1 MGKRKFNE
9 EGSINYY
16 DISKQII
23 DYWNSNK
30 IFEKSINTRP
40 KNKIFPF
47 YEGPPSANGMP
58 GIHHV
63 MARTIKDIFC
73 RYKTLK
79 GYRVYRKGGWDTH
92 GLPVELQVEKKLGIT
107 KDDIGSK
114 ISVEKYNEECKIAVM
129 QYKEAW
135 EELTESIGYW
145 LDIDDAYITFKNNYI
160 ESIWWSLKELYNKGL
175 LYKGYTIQPFSPAAG
190 TGLSSHELNMP
201 GAYKDIKDTSLTAQ
215 FKIENNSKSFDV
227 IGKNSC
233 YFLAWTTTPWTLPAN
248 NGLAV
253 GIKIDYVLLETFNK
267 YTEKKINVI
276 LAEKCIEKFFDI
288 NNQKT
293 EGDIVFNKQK
303 IEYKILKSIK
313 GNRLVGLDY
322 EQLMPYVNAEKPAF
336 TVVNGDFVTTEEGTG
351 IVHISLTFGS
361 DDFFVSRKNN
371 LPGIF
376 VKNDKNEDVPIVDK
390 SGKFVDQITDFAGM
404 QVKSFS
410 DIEGL
415 TTDEQISI
423 KLKKENKAFDVKK
436 YEHSYP
442 HCWRTDK
449 PILYYPL
456 ESWFINSTKL
466 KEDLIN
472 KNKEINWQPES
483 TGSGRF
489 GNWLENLVDW
499 NLSRSR
505 FWGTPLPI
513 WRTKDGKDEIC
524 IGSINE
530 LKSEIKKSVELGLM
544 KSNISEN
551 LDLHRPFV
559 DDIVLA
565 SKKGYPMYR
574 EKDIIDVWYD
584 SGSMPFAQYHYPFE
598 NQETFEKMFPAKFIA
613 EGVDQ
618 TRGWF
623 FTLHAISI
631 MLFGKVSYENVISN
645 GLVLD
650 KDGNKMSKR
659 LGNAIDPFEVIKK
672 YGPDATRLYMVI
684 NSNPWDNLKFD
695 IDGISEI
702 VRKFFGTLNN
712 TYNFFALYANIDGFT
727 GDEKI
732 VPYDK
737 RSFEDKWIISKLN
750 SLISF
755 VELKLDDYDPTKAS
769 RAINKFLND
778 DLSNWYI
785 RLNRKRFWKGDL
797 SEDKLMAYQTLFECL
812 YKISIIS
819 SPFTP
824 FYSEKLF
831 QNLNEF
837 SVSES
842 ESVHLLDFPIVDNKT
857 ISESLERKMLY
868 AQSISSLVH
877 SIRKKEKIRVRQPLS
892 KISIPIKSSVIE
904 KDINDVQ
911 GIILS
916 EVNVKEIEYVYD
928 NSKVFIKKIKPNYKE
943 LGSVHGKNMKLVAT
957 RISKM
962 SQDEINHLENKN
974 SINIELDNNE
984 TIELSIN
991 QVEILFGEIEGKQV
1005 ASNDMFTI
1013 ALDISIDDNLLA
1025 EGVSREFINK
1035 IQNERKENKLEVTD
1049 KIEIYIDNS
1058 SKEIISFLLKHK
1070 GFICNETQALELY
1083 IDNNI
1088 DDSKL
1093 MDIDIAS
1100 LKVESTVINYKI
1112 KKVI

>member
-1 MGKRKFNE
+1 MGKGKFNE
-9 EGSINYY
+9 QSSIDYY
-16 DISKQII
+16 KVSKEIIS
-23 DYWNSNK
+23 YWNSNN
-30 IFEKSINTRP
+30 IFEKSISSRSED
-40 KNKIFPF
+40 KIFPF

-92 GLPVELQVEKKLGIT
+92 GLPVELQVEKNLGIT
-107 KDDIGSK
+107 KDDIGNK
-114 ISVEKYNEECKIAVM
+114 ISVKKYNEECKVAVM
-129 QYKEAW
+129 QFKEAW

-145 LDIDDAYITFKNNYI
+145 LDTDDAYITFKNNYI
-160 ESIWWSLKELYNKGL
+160 ESIWWSLKELYKKGL
-175 LYKGYTIQPFSPAAG
+175 LYKGYTIQPYSPAAG

-201 GAYKDIKDTSLTAQ
+201 GAYKNIKDTSLTAQ
-215 FKIENNSKSFDV
+215 FKIQKNKKSQEI
-227 IGKNSC
+227 IGDSDC

-253 GIKIDYVLLETFNK
+253 GEKIKYNLIETFNK
-267 YTEKKINVI
+267 YTESKINVI
-276 LAEKCIEKFFDI
+276 IAEKCIEKFFDS
-288 NNQKT
+288 NNLKT
-293 EGDIVFNKQK
+293 TEELIFDKQNLP
-303 IEYKILKSIK
+303 YKILKTFK
-313 GNRLVGLDY
+313 GKDLVGFDY
-322 EQLMPYVNAEKPAF
+322 DQLLPYVKAEKPAF
-336 TVVNGDFVTTEEGTG
+336 TVVSGDFVTTDEGTG

-361 DDFFVSRKNN
+361 DDFYVSKKNN

-390 SGKFVDQITDFAGM
+390 SGKFVKEIIDFAGL
-404 QVKSFS
+404 QVKAFS
-410 DIEGL
+410 DVEGL

-466 KEDLIN
+466 KDDFIN
-472 KNKEINWQPES
+472 KNKDINWQPES
-483 TGSGRF
+483 TGTGRF

-530 LKSEIKKSVELGLM
+530 LKSEIKKSVDLGFM
-544 KSNISEN
+544 KNNISDN
-551 LDLHRPFV
+551 IDLHRPFV
-559 DDIVLA
+559 DEIILA
-565 SKKGYPMYR
+565 SKEGSPMYR
-574 EKDIIDVWYD
+574 ETDIIDVWYD

-598 NQETFEKMFPAKFIA
+598 NKDIFEKMFPAKFIA

-659 LGNAIDPFEVIKK
+659 LGNAVDPFEVIKK
-672 YGPDATRLYMVI
+672 FGPDATRLYMVI

-702 VRKFFGTLNN
+702 LRKFFGTLNN

-727 GDEKI
+727 GNEKLI
-732 VPYDK
+732 PYEK
-737 RSFEDKWIISKLN
+737 RSYEDKWIISKLN
-750 SLISF
+750 SLIKF
-755 VELKLDDYDPTKAS
+755 VEDKLDNYDPTKSS
-769 RAINKFLND
+769 RQINKFIND

-797 SEDKLMAYQTLFECL
+797 TEDKLMAYQTLLECL

-819 SPFTP
+819 SPFIP

-831 QNLNEF
+831 KNLNAF
-837 SVSES
+837 NISNS
-842 ESVHLLDFPIVDNKT
+842 ESVHLLEFPKVDSDR
-857 ISESLERKMLY
+857 ISEVLERKMSY

-892 KISIPIKSSVIE
+892 KISIPMKSLDMENEIKDVE
-904 KDINDVQ
+904 K
-911 GIILS
+911 IILS
-916 EVNVKEIEYVYD
+916 EINVKEIEYVHD
-928 NSKVFIKKIKPNYKE
+928 NSKVFTKKIKPNYKE
-943 LGSVHGKNMKLVAT
+943 LGSIHGKNMKIVAE
-957 RISKM
+957 RISSM
-962 SQDEINHLENKN
+962 TQDEITQLEKDE
-974 SINIELDNNE
+974 SINLELDGG
-984 TIELSIN
+984 LKLDLLLN
-991 QVEILFGEIEGKQV
+991 QVEILFGQIEGKQV
-1005 ASNDMFTI
+1005 ASNDTFTI
-1013 ALDISIDDNLLA
+1013 ALDISIDNDLLA

-1035 IQNERKENKLEVTD
+1035 IQNQRKEIKLEVTD
-1049 KIEIYIDNS
+1049 KIEIYISNH
-1058 SKEIISFLLKHK
+1058 SKEINSFLLKHK
-1070 GFICNETQALELY
+1070 DFICNETQSINL
-1083 IDNNI
+1083 ITTDNI
-1088 DDSKL
+1088 DMPSI

-1100 LKVESTVINYKI
+1100 NEVALTEVKFKI
-1112 KKVI
+1112 KKV

>member
-1 MGKRKFNE
+1 MGKGKFNE
-9 EGSINYY
+9 QSSIDYY
-16 DISKQII
+16 KVSKEIIS
-23 DYWNSNK
+23 YWNSNN
-30 IFEKSINTRP
+30 IFEKSISSRSED
-40 KNKIFPF
+40 KIFPF

-92 GLPVELQVEKKLGIT
+92 GLPVELQVEKNLGIT
-107 KDDIGSK
+107 KDDIGNK
-114 ISVEKYNEECKIAVM
+114 ISVEKYNEECKVAVM
-129 QYKEAW
+129 QFKEAW

-160 ESIWWSLKELYNKGL
+160 ESIWWSLKELYKKGL
-175 LYKGYTIQPFSPAAG
+175 LYKGYTIQPYSPAAG

-201 GAYKDIKDTSLTAQ
+201 GAYKNIKDTSLTAQ
-215 FKIENNSKSFDV
+215 FKIQKNKKSQEI
-227 IGKNSC
+227 IGDSDC

-253 GIKIDYVLLETFNK
+253 GEKIKYNLIETFNK
-267 YTEKKINVI
+267 YTESKINVI
-276 LAEKCIEKFFDI
+276 IAEKCIEKFFDS
-288 NNQKT
+288 NNLKT
-293 EGDIVFNKQK
+293 SEELIFDKQNLP
-303 IEYKILKSIK
+303 YKILKTFK
-313 GNRLVGLDY
+313 GKDLIGFDY
-322 EQLMPYVNAEKPAF
+322 DQLLPYVKAEKPAF
-336 TVVNGDFVTTEEGTG
+336 TVVSGDFVTTDEGTG

-361 DDFFVSRKNN
+361 DDFYVSKKNN

-390 SGKFVDQITDFAGM
+390 SGKFVKEIIDFAGL
-404 QVKSFS
+404 QVKAFS
-410 DIEGL
+410 DVEGL

-466 KEDLIN
+466 KDDFIN
-472 KNKEINWQPES
+472 KNKDINWQPES
-483 TGSGRF
+483 TGTGRF

-530 LKSEIKKSVELGLM
+530 LKSEIKKSVDLGFM
-544 KSNISEN
+544 KNNISDN
-551 LDLHRPFV
+551 IDLHRPFV
-559 DDIVLA
+559 DEIILA
-565 SKKGYPMYR
+565 SKEGSPMYR
-574 EKDIIDVWYD
+574 ETDIIDVWYD

-598 NQETFEKMFPAKFIA
+598 NKDIFEKMFPAKFIA

-672 YGPDATRLYMVI
+672 FGPDATRLYMVI

-702 VRKFFGTLNN
+702 LRKFFGTLNN

-727 GDEKI
+727 GNEKLI
-732 VPYDK
+732 PYEK
-737 RSFEDKWIISKLN
+737 RSYEDKWIISKLN
-750 SLISF
+750 SLIKF
-755 VELKLDDYDPTKAS
+755 VEDKLDNYDPTKSS
-769 RAINKFLND
+769 RQINKFIND

-797 SEDKLMAYQTLFECL
+797 TEDKLMAYQTLLECL

-819 SPFTP
+819 SPFIP

-831 QNLNEF
+831 KNLNAF
-837 SVSES
+837 NISNS
-842 ESVHLLDFPIVDNKT
+842 ESVHLLEFPKVDNER
-857 ISESLERKMLY
+857 ISEVLERKMSY

-892 KISIPIKSSVIE
+892 KISIPMKSLDMENEIKDVE
-904 KDINDVQ
+904 K
-911 GIILS
+911 IILS
-916 EVNVKEIEYVYD
+916 EINVKEIEYVHD
-928 NSKVFIKKIKPNYKE
+928 NSKVFTKKIKPNYKE
-943 LGSVHGKNMKLVAT
+943 LGSIHGKNMKIVAE
-957 RISKM
+957 RISSM
-962 SQDEINHLENKN
+962 TQDEITQLEKDE
-974 SINIELDNNE
+974 SINFELDGG
-984 TIELSIN
+984 LKLDLLLN
-991 QVEILFGEIEGKQV
+991 QVEILFGQIEGKQV
-1005 ASNDMFTI
+1005 ASNDTFTI
-1013 ALDISIDDNLLA
+1013 ALDISIDNDLLA

-1035 IQNERKENKLEVTD
+1035 IQNQRKEIKLEVTD
-1049 KIEIYIDNS
+1049 KIEIYISNH
-1058 SKEIISFLLKHK
+1058 SKEINSFLLKHK
-1070 GFICNETQALELY
+1070 DFICNETQSINLITTE
-1083 IDNNI
+1083 NI
-1088 DDSKL
+1088 DMPSI

-1100 LKVESTVINYKI
+1100 NEVALTEVKFKI
-1112 KKVI
+1112 KKV

>member
-1 MGKRKFNE
+1 M
-9 EGSINYY
+9 
-16 DISKQII
+16 
-23 DYWNSNK
+23 
-30 IFEKSINTRP
+30 
-40 KNKIFPF
+40 
-47 YEGPPSANGMP
+47 
-58 GIHHV
+58 
-63 MARTIKDIFC
+63 
-73 RYKTLK
+73 
-79 GYRVYRKGGWDTH
+79 
-92 GLPVELQVEKKLGIT
+92 PVELQVEKNLGIT
-107 KDDIGSK
+107 KDDIGNK
-114 ISVEKYNEECKIAVM
+114 ISVKKYNEECKVAVM
-129 QYKEAW
+129 QFKEAW

-160 ESIWWSLKELYNKGL
+160 ESVWWSLKELYKKGL
-175 LYKGYTIQPFSPAAG
+175 LYKGYTIQPYSPAAG

-201 GAYKDIKDTSLTAQ
+201 GAYKNIKDTSLTAQ
-215 FKIENNSKSFDV
+215 FKIQKNKKSQEI
-227 IGKNSC
+227 IGDSDC

-253 GIKIDYVLLETFNK
+253 GEKIKYNLIETFNK
-267 YTEKKINVI
+267 YTESKINVI
-276 LAEKCIEKFFDI
+276 IAEKCIEKFFDS
-288 NNQKT
+288 NNLKSS
-293 EGDIVFNKQK
+293 EELIFDKQNLP
-303 IEYKILKSIK
+303 YRILKTFK
-313 GNRLVGLDY
+313 GKDLIGFDY
-322 EQLMPYVNAEKPAF
+322 DQLLPYVKAEKPAF
-336 TVVNGDFVTTEEGTG
+336 TVVSGDFVTTDEGTG

-361 DDFFVSRKNN
+361 DDFYVSKKNN

-390 SGKFVDQITDFAGM
+390 SGKFVKEVIDFAGL
-404 QVKSFS
+404 QVKAFS
-410 DIEGL
+410 DVEGL

-466 KEDLIN
+466 KDDFII
-472 KNKEINWQPES
+472 KNKDINWQPES
-483 TGSGRF
+483 TGTGRF

-530 LKSEIKKSVELGLM
+530 LKSEIKKSVDLGFM
-544 KSNISEN
+544 KNNISDN
-551 LDLHRPFV
+551 IDLHRPFV
-559 DDIVLA
+559 DEIILA
-565 SKKGYPMYR
+565 SKEGSPMYR
-574 EKDIIDVWYD
+574 ETDIIDVWYD

-598 NQETFEKMFPAKFIA
+598 NKDVFDKMFPAKFIA

-672 YGPDATRLYMVI
+672 FGPDATRLYMVI

-702 VRKFFGTLNN
+702 LRKFFGTLNN

-727 GDEKI
+727 GNEKLI
-732 VPYDK
+732 PYEK
-737 RSFEDKWIISKLN
+737 RSYEDKWIISKLN
-750 SLISF
+750 SLIKF
-755 VELKLDDYDPTKAS
+755 VEDKLDNYDPTKPS
-769 RAINKFLND
+769 RQINKFIND

-797 SEDKLMAYQTLFECL
+797 TQDKLMAYQTLLECL

-819 SPFTP
+819 SPFIP

-831 QNLNEF
+831 KNLNAF
-837 SVSES
+837 NISNS
-842 ESVHLLDFPIVDNKT
+842 ESVHLLEFPKVDNER
-857 ISESLERKMLY
+857 ISEVLERKMSY

-892 KISIPIKSSVIE
+892 KISIPMKSLDMENEIKDVE
-904 KDINDVQ
+904 K
-911 GIILS
+911 IILS
-916 EVNVKEIEYVYD
+916 EINVKEIEYVHD
-928 NSKVFIKKIKPNYKE
+928 NSKVFTKKIKPNYKE
-943 LGSVHGKNMKLVAT
+943 LGSIHGKNMKIVAE
-957 RISKM
+957 RISSM
-962 SQDEINHLENKN
+962 TQDEITQLEKDE
-974 SINIELDNNE
+974 SINLELDGG
-984 TIELSIN
+984 LKLDLLLN
-991 QVEILFGEIEGKQV
+991 QVEILFGQIEGKQV
-1005 ASNDMFTI
+1005 ASNDTFTI
-1013 ALDISIDDNLLA
+1013 ALDISIDNDLLA

-1035 IQNERKENKLEVTD
+1035 IQNQRKEIKLEVTD
-1049 KIEIYIDNS
+1049 KIEIYISNH
-1058 SKEIISFLLKHK
+1058 SKEINSFLLKHK
-1070 GFICNETQALELY
+1070 DFICNETQSINL
-1083 IDNNI
+1083 ITTDNI
-1088 DDSKL
+1088 DMPSI

-1100 LKVESTVINYKI
+1100 NEVALTEVKFKI
-1112 KKVI
+1112 KKV

>member
-1 MGKRKFNE
+1 MGKGKFNE
-9 EGSINYY
+9 QSSIDYY
-16 DISKQII
+16 KVSKEIIS
-23 DYWNSNK
+23 YWNSNN
-30 IFEKSINTRP
+30 IFEKSISSRSED
-40 KNKIFPF
+40 KIFPF

-92 GLPVELQVEKKLGIT
+92 GLPVELQVEKNLGIT
-107 KDDIGSK
+107 KDDIGNK
-114 ISVEKYNEECKIAVM
+114 ISVKKYNEECKVAVM
-129 QYKEAW
+129 QFKEAW

-160 ESIWWSLKELYNKGL
+160 ESVWWSLKELYNKGL
-175 LYKGYTIQPFSPAAG
+175 LYKGYTIQPYSPAAG
-190 TGLSSHELNMP
+190 TGLSSHELNMS
-201 GAYKDIKDTSLTAQ
+201 GAYKNIKDTSLTAQ
-215 FKIENNSKSFDV
+215 FKIQKNKKSQEI
-227 IGKNSC
+227 IGDSDC

-253 GIKIDYVLLETFNK
+253 GEKIKYNLIETFNK
-267 YTEKKINVI
+267 YTESKINVI
-276 LAEKCIEKFFDI
+276 IAEKCIEKFFDS
-288 NNQKT
+288 NNLKT
-293 EGDIVFNKQK
+293 SEELIFDKQNLP
-303 IEYKILKSIK
+303 YKILKTFK
-313 GNRLVGLDY
+313 GKDLIGFDY
-322 EQLMPYVNAEKPAF
+322 DQLLPYVKAEKPAF
-336 TVVNGDFVTTEEGTG
+336 TVVSGDFVTTDEGTG

-361 DDFFVSRKNN
+361 DDFYVSKKNN

-390 SGKFVDQITDFAGM
+390 SGKFVKEIIDFAGL
-404 QVKSFS
+404 QVKAFS
-410 DIEGL
+410 DVEGL

-466 KEDLIN
+466 KDDFII
-472 KNKEINWQPES
+472 KNKDINWQPES
-483 TGSGRF
+483 TGTGRF

-530 LKSEIKKSVELGLM
+530 LKSEIKKSVDLGFM
-544 KSNISEN
+544 KNNISDN
-551 LDLHRPFV
+551 IDLHRPFV
-559 DDIVLA
+559 DEIILA
-565 SKKGYPMYR
+565 SKEGSPMYR
-574 EKDIIDVWYD
+574 ETDIIDVWYD

-598 NQETFEKMFPAKFIA
+598 NKDVFEKMFPAKFIA

-650 KDGNKMSKR
+650 KDGNRMSKR
-659 LGNAIDPFEVIKK
+659 LGNAVDPFEVIKK
-672 YGPDATRLYMVI
+672 FGPDATRLYMVI

-702 VRKFFGTLNN
+702 LRKFFGTLNN

-727 GDEKI
+727 GNEKLI
-732 VPYDK
+732 PYEK
-737 RSFEDKWIISKLN
+737 RSYEDKWIISKLN
-750 SLISF
+750 SLIKF
-755 VELKLDDYDPTKAS
+755 VEDKLDNYDPTKSS
-769 RAINKFLND
+769 RQINKFIND

-797 SEDKLMAYQTLFECL
+797 TEDKLMAYQTLLECL

-819 SPFTP
+819 SPFIP

-831 QNLNEF
+831 KNLNAF
-837 SVSES
+837 NISNS
-842 ESVHLLDFPIVDNKT
+842 ESVHLLEFPKVDSER
-857 ISESLERKMLY
+857 ISEVLERKMSY

-892 KISIPIKSSVIE
+892 KISIPMKSLDMENEIKDVE
-904 KDINDVQ
+904 K
-911 GIILS
+911 IILS
-916 EVNVKEIEYVYD
+916 EINVKEIEYVHD
-928 NSKVFIKKIKPNYKE
+928 NSKVFTKKIKPNYKE
-943 LGSVHGKNMKLVAT
+943 LGSIHGKNMKIVAE
-957 RISKM
+957 RISSM
-962 SQDEINHLENKN
+962 TQDEITQLEKDE
-974 SINIELDNNE
+974 SINLELDGG
-984 TIELSIN
+984 LKLDLLLN
-991 QVEILFGEIEGKQV
+991 QVEILFGQIEGKQV
-1005 ASNDMFTI
+1005 ASNDTFTI
-1013 ALDISIDDNLLA
+1013 ALDISIDNDLLA

-1035 IQNERKENKLEVTD
+1035 IQNQRKEIKLEVTD
-1049 KIEIYIDNS
+1049 KIEIYISNH
-1058 SKEIISFLLKHK
+1058 SKEINSFLLKHK
-1070 GFICNETQALELY
+1070 DFICNETQSINL
-1083 IDNNI
+1083 ITTDNI
-1088 DDSKL
+1088 DMPSI

-1100 LKVESTVINYKI
+1100 NEVALTEVKFKI
-1112 KKVI
+1112 KKV

>member
-1 MGKRKFNE
+1 MGTGKFNE
-9 EGSINYY
+9 QSSIDYY
-16 DISKQII
+16 KVSKEIIS
-23 DYWNSNK
+23 YWNSNN
-30 IFEKSINTRP
+30 IFEKSISSRSED
-40 KNKIFPF
+40 KIFPF

-92 GLPVELQVEKKLGIT
+92 GLPVELQVEKNLGIT
-107 KDDIGSK
+107 KDDIGNK
-114 ISVEKYNEECKIAVM
+114 ISVEKYNEECKVAVM
-129 QYKEAW
+129 QFKEAW

-160 ESIWWSLKELYNKGL
+160 ESIWWSLKELYKKGL
-175 LYKGYTIQPFSPAAG
+175 LYKGYTIQPYSPAAG

-201 GAYKDIKDTSLTAQ
+201 GAYKNIKDTSLTAQ
-215 FKIENNSKSFDV
+215 FKIQKNKKSQEI
-227 IGKNSC
+227 IGDSDC

-253 GIKIDYVLLETFNK
+253 GEKIKYNLIETFNK
-267 YTEKKINVI
+267 YTESKINVI
-276 LAEKCIEKFFDI
+276 IAEKCIEKFFDS
-288 NNQKT
+288 NNLKT
-293 EGDIVFNKQK
+293 SEELIFDKQNLP
-303 IEYKILKSIK
+303 YKILKTFEGK
-313 GNRLVGLDY
+313 DLVGFDY
-322 EQLMPYVNAEKPAF
+322 DQLLPYVKAEKPAF
-336 TVVNGDFVTTEEGTG
+336 TVVSGDFVTTDEGTG

-361 DDFFVSRKNN
+361 DDFYVSKKNN

-390 SGKFVDQITDFAGM
+390 SGKFVKEIIDFAGL
-404 QVKSFS
+404 QVKAFS
-410 DIEGL
+410 DVEGL

-466 KEDLIN
+466 KDDFIN
-472 KNKEINWQPES
+472 KNKDINWQPES
-483 TGSGRF
+483 TGTGRF

-530 LKSEIKKSVELGLM
+530 LKSEIKKSVDLGFM
-544 KSNISEN
+544 KNNISDN
-551 LDLHRPFV
+551 IDLHRPFV
-559 DDIVLA
+559 DEIILA
-565 SKKGYPMYR
+565 SKEGSPMYR
-574 EKDIIDVWYD
+574 ETDIIDVWYD

-598 NQETFEKMFPAKFIA
+598 NKDIFEKMFPAKFIA

-659 LGNAIDPFEVIKK
+659 LGNAVDPFEVIKK
-672 YGPDATRLYMVI
+672 FGPDATRLYMVI

-702 VRKFFGTLNN
+702 LRKFFGTLNN

-727 GDEKI
+727 GNEKLI
-732 VPYDK
+732 PYEK
-737 RSFEDKWIISKLN
+737 RSYEDKWIISKLN
-750 SLISF
+750 SLIKF
-755 VELKLDDYDPTKAS
+755 VEDKLDNYDPTKSS
-769 RAINKFLND
+769 RQINKFIND

-797 SEDKLMAYQTLFECL
+797 TQDKLMAYQTLLECL

-819 SPFTP
+819 SPFIP

-831 QNLNEF
+831 KNLNAF
-837 SVSES
+837 NISNS
-842 ESVHLLDFPIVDNKT
+842 ESVHLLEFPKVDSER
-857 ISESLERKMLY
+857 ISEVLERKMSY

-892 KISIPIKSSVIE
+892 KISIPMKSLDMENEIKDVE
-904 KDINDVQ
+904 K
-911 GIILS
+911 IILS
-916 EVNVKEIEYVYD
+916 EINVKEIEYVHD
-928 NSKVFIKKIKPNYKE
+928 NSKVFTKKIKPNYKE
-943 LGSVHGKNMKLVAT
+943 LGSIHGKNMKIVAE
-957 RISKM
+957 RISSM
-962 SQDEINHLENKN
+962 TQDEITQLEKDE
-974 SINIELDNNE
+974 SINFELDGG
-984 TIELSIN
+984 LKLDLLLN
-991 QVEILFGEIEGKQV
+991 QVEILFGQIEGKQV
-1005 ASNDMFTI
+1005 ASNDTFTI
-1013 ALDISIDDNLLA
+1013 ALDISIDNDLLA

-1035 IQNERKENKLEVTD
+1035 IQNQRKEIKLEVTD
-1049 KIEIYIDNS
+1049 KIEIYISNH
-1058 SKEIISFLLKHK
+1058 SKEINSFLLKHK
-1070 GFICNETQALELY
+1070 DFICNETQSINLITTE
-1083 IDNNI
+1083 NI
-1088 DDSKL
+1088 DMPSI

-1100 LKVESTVINYKI
+1100 NEVALTEVKFKI
-1112 KKVI
+1112 KKV

>member
-1 MGKRKFNE
+1 MGKGKFNE
-9 EGSINYY
+9 QSSIDYY
-16 DISKQII
+16 KVSKEIIS
-23 DYWNSNK
+23 YWNSNN
-30 IFEKSINTRP
+30 IFEKSISSRSED
-40 KNKIFPF
+40 KIFPF

-92 GLPVELQVEKKLGIT
+92 GLPVELQVEKNLGIT

-114 ISVEKYNEECKIAVM
+114 ISVEKYNEECKVAVM
-129 QYKEAW
+129 QFKEAW

-160 ESIWWSLKELYNKGL
+160 ESIWWSLKELYKKGL
-175 LYKGYTIQPFSPAAG
+175 LYKGYTIQPYSPAAG

-201 GAYKDIKDTSLTAQ
+201 GAYKNIKDTSLTAQ
-215 FKIENNSKSFDV
+215 FKIQKNKKSQEI
-227 IGKNSC
+227 IGDSDC

-253 GIKIDYVLLETFNK
+253 GEKIKYNLIETFNK
-267 YTEKKINVI
+267 YTESKINVI
-276 LAEKCIEKFFDI
+276 IAEKCIEKFFDS
-288 NNQKT
+288 NNLKT
-293 EGDIVFNKQK
+293 SEELIFDKQNLP
-303 IEYKILKSIK
+303 YKILKTFK
-313 GNRLVGLDY
+313 GKDLIGFDY
-322 EQLMPYVNAEKPAF
+322 DQLLPYVKAEKPAF
-336 TVVNGDFVTTEEGTG
+336 TVVSGDFVTTDEGTG

-361 DDFFVSRKNN
+361 DDFYVSKKNN

-390 SGKFVDQITDFAGM
+390 SGKFVKEIIDFAGL
-404 QVKSFS
+404 QVKAFS
-410 DIEGL
+410 DVEGL

-466 KEDLIN
+466 KDDFIN
-472 KNKEINWQPES
+472 KNKDINWQPES
-483 TGSGRF
+483 TGTGRF

-530 LKSEIKKSVELGLM
+530 LKSEIKKSVDLGFM
-544 KSNISEN
+544 KNNISDN
-551 LDLHRPFV
+551 IDLHRPFV
-559 DDIVLA
+559 DEIILA
-565 SKKGYPMYR
+565 SKEGSPMYR
-574 EKDIIDVWYD
+574 ETDIIDVWYD

-598 NQETFEKMFPAKFIA
+598 NKDIFEKMFPAKFIA

-659 LGNAIDPFEVIKK
+659 LGNAVDPFEVIKK
-672 YGPDATRLYMVI
+672 FGPDATRLYMVI

-702 VRKFFGTLNN
+702 LRKFFGTLNN

-727 GDEKI
+727 GNEKLI
-732 VPYDK
+732 PYEK
-737 RSFEDKWIISKLN
+737 RSYEDKWIISKLN
-750 SLISF
+750 SLIKF
-755 VELKLDDYDPTKAS
+755 VEDKLDNYDPTKSS
-769 RAINKFLND
+769 RQINKFIND

-797 SEDKLMAYQTLFECL
+797 TQDKLMAYQTLLECL

-819 SPFTP
+819 SPFIP

-831 QNLNEF
+831 KNLNAF
-837 SVSES
+837 NISNS
-842 ESVHLLDFPIVDNKT
+842 ESVHLLEFPKVDNER
-857 ISESLERKMLY
+857 ISEVLERKMSY

-892 KISIPIKSSVIE
+892 KISIPMKSLDMENEIKDVE
-904 KDINDVQ
+904 K
-911 GIILS
+911 IILS
-916 EVNVKEIEYVYD
+916 EINVKEIEYVHD
-928 NSKVFIKKIKPNYKE
+928 NSKVFTKKIKPNYKE
-943 LGSVHGKNMKLVAT
+943 LGSIHGKNMKIVAE
-957 RISKM
+957 RISSM
-962 SQDEINHLENKN
+962 TQDEITQLEKDE
-974 SINIELDNNE
+974 SINFELDGG
-984 TIELSIN
+984 LKLDLLLN
-991 QVEILFGEIEGKQV
+991 QVEILFGQIEGKQV
-1005 ASNDMFTI
+1005 ASNDTFTI
-1013 ALDISIDDNLLA
+1013 ALDISIDNDLLA

-1035 IQNERKENKLEVTD
+1035 IQNQRKEIKLEVTD
-1049 KIEIYIDNS
+1049 KIEIYISNH
-1058 SKEIISFLLKHK
+1058 SKEINSFLLKHK
-1070 GFICNETQALELY
+1070 DFICNETQSINLITTE
-1083 IDNNI
+1083 NI
-1088 DDSKL
+1088 DMPSI

-1100 LKVESTVINYKI
+1100 NEVALTEVKFKI
-1112 KKVI
+1112 KKV

>member
-1 MGKRKFNE
+1 MGKGKFNE
-9 EGSINYY
+9 QSSIDYY
-16 DISKQII
+16 KVSKEIIS
-23 DYWNSNK
+23 YWNSNN
-30 IFEKSINTRP
+30 IFEKSISSRSED
-40 KNKIFPF
+40 KIFPF

-92 GLPVELQVEKKLGIT
+92 GLPVELQVEKNLGIT
-107 KDDIGSK
+107 KDDIGNK
-114 ISVEKYNEECKIAVM
+114 ISVEKYNEECKVAVM
-129 QYKEAW
+129 QFKEAW

-160 ESIWWSLKELYNKGL
+160 ESIWWSLKELYKKGL
-175 LYKGYTIQPFSPAAG
+175 IYKGYTIQPYSPAAG

-201 GAYKDIKDTSLTAQ
+201 GAYKNIKDTSLTAQ
-215 FKIENNSKSFDV
+215 FKIQKNKKSQEI
-227 IGKNSC
+227 IGDSDC

-253 GIKIDYVLLETFNK
+253 GEKIKYNLIETFNK
-267 YTEKKINVI
+267 YTESKINVI
-276 LAEKCIEKFFDI
+276 IAEKCIEKFFDS
-288 NNQKT
+288 NNLKT
-293 EGDIVFNKQK
+293 SEELIFDKQNLP
-303 IEYKILKSIK
+303 YKILKTFK
-313 GNRLVGLDY
+313 GKDLIGFDY
-322 EQLMPYVNAEKPAF
+322 DQLLPYVKAEKPAF
-336 TVVNGDFVTTEEGTG
+336 TVVSGDFVTTDEGTG

-361 DDFFVSRKNN
+361 DDFYVSKKNN

-390 SGKFVDQITDFAGM
+390 SGKFVKEIIDFAGL
-404 QVKSFS
+404 QVKAFS
-410 DIEGL
+410 DVEGL

-466 KEDLIN
+466 KDDFIN

-483 TGSGRF
+483 TGIGRF

-530 LKSEIKKSVELGLM
+530 LKSEIKKSVDLGFM
-544 KSNISEN
+544 KNNISDN
-551 LDLHRPFV
+551 IDLHRPFV
-559 DDIVLA
+559 DEIILA
-565 SKKGYPMYR
+565 SKEGSPMYR
-574 EKDIIDVWYD
+574 ETDIIDVWYD

-598 NQETFEKMFPAKFIA
+598 NKDVFEKMFPAKFIA

-672 YGPDATRLYMVI
+672 FGPDATRLYMVI

-702 VRKFFGTLNN
+702 LRKFFGTLNN

-727 GDEKI
+727 GNEKLI
-732 VPYDK
+732 PYEK
-737 RSFEDKWIISKLN
+737 RSYEDKWIISKLN
-750 SLISF
+750 SLIKF
-755 VELKLDDYDPTKAS
+755 VEDKLDNYDPTKSS
-769 RAINKFLND
+769 RQINKFIND

-797 SEDKLMAYQTLFECL
+797 TQDKLMAYQTLLECL

-819 SPFTP
+819 SPFIP

-831 QNLNEF
+831 KNLNAF
-837 SVSES
+837 NISNS
-842 ESVHLLDFPIVDNKT
+842 ESVHLLEFPKVDNER
-857 ISESLERKMLY
+857 ISEVLERKMSY

-892 KISIPIKSSVIE
+892 KISIPMKSLDMENEIKDVE
-904 KDINDVQ
+904 K
-911 GIILS
+911 IILS
-916 EVNVKEIEYVYD
+916 EINVKEIEYVHD
-928 NSKVFIKKIKPNYKE
+928 NSKVFTKKIKPNYKE
-943 LGSVHGKNMKLVAT
+943 LGSIHGKNMKIVAE
-957 RISKM
+957 RISSM
-962 SQDEINHLENKN
+962 TQDEITQLEKDE
-974 SINIELDNNE
+974 SINLELDGG
-984 TIELSIN
+984 LKLDLLLN
-991 QVEILFGEIEGKQV
+991 QVEILFGQIEGKQV
-1005 ASNDMFTI
+1005 ASNDTFTI
-1013 ALDISIDDNLLA
+1013 ALDISIDNDLLA

-1035 IQNERKENKLEVTD
+1035 IQNQRKEIKLEVTD
-1049 KIEIYIDNS
+1049 KIEIYISNH
-1058 SKEIISFLLKHK
+1058 SKEINSFLLKHK
-1070 GFICNETQALELY
+1070 DFICNETQSINLITTE
-1083 IDNNI
+1083 NI
-1088 DDSKL
+1088 DMPSI

-1100 LKVESTVINYKI
+1100 NEVALTEVKFKI
-1112 KKVI
+1112 KKV

>member
-1 MGKRKFNE
+1 MGKGKFNE
-9 EGSINYY
+9 QSSIDYY
-16 DISKQII
+16 KVSKEIIS
-23 DYWNSNK
+23 YWNSNN
-30 IFEKSINTRP
+30 IFEKSISSRSED
-40 KNKIFPF
+40 KIFPF

-92 GLPVELQVEKKLGIT
+92 GLPVELQVEKNLGIT
-107 KDDIGSK
+107 KDDIGNK
-114 ISVEKYNEECKIAVM
+114 ISVEKYNEECKVAVM
-129 QYKEAW
+129 QFKEAW

-160 ESIWWSLKELYNKGL
+160 ESIWWSLKELYKKGL
-175 LYKGYTIQPFSPAAG
+175 LYKGYTIQPYSPAAG

-201 GAYKDIKDTSLTAQ
+201 GAYKNIKDTSLTAQ
-215 FKIENNSKSFDV
+215 FKIQKNKKSQEI
-227 IGKNSC
+227 IGDSDC

-253 GIKIDYVLLETFNK
+253 GEKIKYNLIETFNK
-267 YTEKKINVI
+267 YTESKINVI
-276 LAEKCIEKFFDI
+276 IAEKCIEKFFDS
-288 NNQKT
+288 NNLKT
-293 EGDIVFNKQK
+293 SEELIFDKQNLP
-303 IEYKILKSIK
+303 YKILKTFK
-313 GNRLVGLDY
+313 GKDLIGFDY
-322 EQLMPYVNAEKPAF
+322 DQLLPYVKAEKPAF
-336 TVVNGDFVTTEEGTG
+336 TVVSGDFVTTDEGTG

-361 DDFFVSRKNN
+361 DDFYVSKKNN

-390 SGKFVDQITDFAGM
+390 SGKFVKEIIDFAGL
-404 QVKSFS
+404 QVKAFS
-410 DIEGL
+410 DVEGL

-466 KEDLIN
+466 KDDFIN
-472 KNKEINWQPES
+472 KNKDINWQPES
-483 TGSGRF
+483 TGTGRF

-530 LKSEIKKSVELGLM
+530 LKSEIKKSVDLGFM
-544 KSNISEN
+544 KNNISDN
-551 LDLHRPFV
+551 IDLHRPFV
-559 DDIVLA
+559 DEIILA
-565 SKKGYPMYR
+565 SKEGSPMYR
-574 EKDIIDVWYD
+574 ETDIIDVWYD

-598 NQETFEKMFPAKFIA
+598 NKDVFDKMFPAKFIA

-672 YGPDATRLYMVI
+672 FGPDATRLYMVI

-702 VRKFFGTLNN
+702 LRKFFGTLNN

-727 GDEKI
+727 GNEKLI
-732 VPYDK
+732 PYEK
-737 RSFEDKWIISKLN
+737 RSYEDKWIISKLN
-750 SLISF
+750 SLIKF
-755 VELKLDDYDPTKAS
+755 VEDKLDNYDPTKSS
-769 RAINKFLND
+769 RQINKFIND

-797 SEDKLMAYQTLFECL
+797 TEDKLMAYQTLLECL

-819 SPFTP
+819 SPFIP

-831 QNLNEF
+831 KNLNAF
-837 SVSES
+837 NISNS
-842 ESVHLLDFPIVDNKT
+842 ESVHLLEFPKVDSER
-857 ISESLERKMLY
+857 ISEVLERKMSY

-892 KISIPIKSSVIE
+892 KISIPMKSLDMENEIKDVE
-904 KDINDVQ
+904 K
-911 GIILS
+911 IILS
-916 EVNVKEIEYVYD
+916 EINVKEIEYVHD
-928 NSKVFIKKIKPNYKE
+928 NSKVFTKKIKPNYKE
-943 LGSVHGKNMKLVAT
+943 LGSIHGKNMKIVAE
-957 RISKM
+957 RISSM
-962 SQDEINHLENKN
+962 TQDEITQLEEDE
-974 SINIELDNNE
+974 SINLELDGG
-984 TIELSIN
+984 LKLDLLLN
-991 QVEILFGEIEGKQV
+991 QVEILFGQIEGKQV
-1005 ASNDMFTI
+1005 ASNDTFTI
-1013 ALDISIDDNLLA
+1013 ALDISIDNDLLA

-1035 IQNERKENKLEVTD
+1035 IQNQRKEIKLEVTD
-1049 KIEIYIDNS
+1049 KIEIYISNH
-1058 SKEIISFLLKHK
+1058 SKEINSFLLKHK
-1070 GFICNETQALELY
+1070 DFICNETQSINL
-1083 IDNNI
+1083 ITTDNI
-1088 DDSKL
+1088 DMPSI

-1100 LKVESTVINYKI
+1100 NEVALTEVKFKI
-1112 KKVI
+1112 KKV

>member
-215 FKIENNSKSFDV
+215 FKIENNSKSFDI

-513 WRTKDGKDEIC
+513 WRTKDGKEEIC

-559 DDIVLA
+559 DDIILA

-837 SVSES
+837 SFSES

-974 SINIELDNNE
+974 SINIKLDNNE

-1112 KKVI
+1112 KKVT

>member
-1 MGKRKFNE
+1 MGKGKFNE
-9 EGSINYY
+9 QSSIDYY
-16 DISKQII
+16 KVSKEIIS
-23 DYWNSNK
+23 YWNSNN
-30 IFEKSINTRP
+30 IFEKSISSRSED
-40 KNKIFPF
+40 KIFPF

-92 GLPVELQVEKKLGIT
+92 GLPVELQVEKNLGIT
-107 KDDIGSK
+107 KDDIGNK
-114 ISVEKYNEECKIAVM
+114 ISVEKYNEECKVAVM
-129 QYKEAW
+129 QFKEAW

-160 ESIWWSLKELYNKGL
+160 ESIWWSLKELYKKGL
-175 LYKGYTIQPFSPAAG
+175 LYKGYTIQPYSPAAG

-201 GAYKDIKDTSLTAQ
+201 GAYKNIKDTSLTAQ
-215 FKIENNSKSFDV
+215 FKIQKNKKSQEI
-227 IGKNSC
+227 IGDSDC

-253 GIKIDYVLLETFNK
+253 GEKIKYNLIETFNK
-267 YTEKKINVI
+267 YTESKINVI
-276 LAEKCIEKFFDI
+276 IAEKCIEKFFDS
-288 NNQKT
+288 NNLKT
-293 EGDIVFNKQK
+293 SEELIFDKQNLP
-303 IEYKILKSIK
+303 YKILKTFK
-313 GNRLVGLDY
+313 GKDLIGFDY
-322 EQLMPYVNAEKPAF
+322 DQLLPYVKAEKPAF
-336 TVVNGDFVTTEEGTG
+336 TVVSGDFVTTDEGTG

-361 DDFFVSRKNN
+361 DDFYVSKKNN

-390 SGKFVDQITDFAGM
+390 SGKFVKEIIDFAGL
-404 QVKSFS
+404 QVKAFS
-410 DIEGL
+410 DVEGL

-466 KEDLIN
+466 KDDFIN
-472 KNKEINWQPES
+472 KNKDINWQPES
-483 TGSGRF
+483 TGTGRF

-530 LKSEIKKSVELGLM
+530 LKSEIKKSVDLGFM
-544 KSNISEN
+544 KNNISDN
-551 LDLHRPFV
+551 IDLHRPFV
-559 DDIVLA
+559 DEIILA
-565 SKKGYPMYR
+565 SKEGSPMYR
-574 EKDIIDVWYD
+574 ETDIIDVWYD

-598 NQETFEKMFPAKFIA
+598 NKDVFEKMFPAKFIA

-659 LGNAIDPFEVIKK
+659 LGNAVDPFEVIKK
-672 YGPDATRLYMVI
+672 FGPDATRLYMVI

-702 VRKFFGTLNN
+702 LRKFFGTLNN

-727 GDEKI
+727 GNEKLI
-732 VPYDK
+732 PYEK
-737 RSFEDKWIISKLN
+737 RSYEDKWIISKLN
-750 SLISF
+750 SLIKF
-755 VELKLDDYDPTKAS
+755 VEDKLDNYDPTKSS
-769 RAINKFLND
+769 RQINKFIND

-797 SEDKLMAYQTLFECL
+797 TQDKLMAYQTLLECL

-819 SPFTP
+819 SPFIP

-831 QNLNEF
+831 KNLNAFNF
-837 SVSES
+837 SNS
-842 ESVHLLDFPIVDNKT
+842 ESVHLLEFPKVDSER
-857 ISESLERKMLY
+857 ISEVLERKMSY

-892 KISIPIKSSVIE
+892 KISIPMKSLDMENEIKDVE
-904 KDINDVQ
+904 K
-911 GIILS
+911 IILS
-916 EVNVKEIEYVYD
+916 EINVKEIEYVHD
-928 NSKVFIKKIKPNYKE
+928 NSKVFTKKIKPNYKE
-943 LGSVHGKNMKLVAT
+943 LGSIHGKNMKIVAE
-957 RISKM
+957 RISSM
-962 SQDEINHLENKN
+962 TQDEITQLEKDE
-974 SINIELDNNE
+974 SINFELDGG
-984 TIELSIN
+984 LKLDLLLN
-991 QVEILFGEIEGKQV
+991 QVEILFGQIEGKQV
-1005 ASNDMFTI
+1005 ASNDTFTI
-1013 ALDISIDDNLLA
+1013 ALDISIDNDLLA

-1035 IQNERKENKLEVTD
+1035 IQNQRKEIKLEVTD
-1049 KIEIYIDNS
+1049 KIEIYISNH
-1058 SKEIISFLLKHK
+1058 SKEINSFLLKHK
-1070 GFICNETQALELY
+1070 DFICNETQSINLITTE
-1083 IDNNI
+1083 NI
-1088 DDSKL
+1088 DMPSI

-1100 LKVESTVINYKI
+1100 NEVALTEVKFKI
-1112 KKVI
+1112 KKV

>member
-1 MGKRKFNE
+1 MGKGKFNE
-9 EGSINYY
+9 QSSIDYY
-16 DISKQII
+16 KVSKEIIS
-23 DYWNSNK
+23 YWNSNN
-30 IFEKSINTRP
+30 IFEKSISSRSED
-40 KNKIFPF
+40 KIFPF

-92 GLPVELQVEKKLGIT
+92 GLPVELQVEKNLGIT
-107 KDDIGSK
+107 KDDIGNK
-114 ISVEKYNEECKIAVM
+114 ISVEKYNEECKVAVM
-129 QYKEAW
+129 QFKEAW

-160 ESIWWSLKELYNKGL
+160 ESIWWSLKELYKKGL
-175 LYKGYTIQPFSPAAG
+175 LYKGYTIQPYSPAAG

-201 GAYKDIKDTSLTAQ
+201 GAYKNIKDTSLTAQ
-215 FKIENNSKSFDV
+215 FKIQKNKKSQEI
-227 IGKNSC
+227 IGDSDC

-253 GIKIDYVLLETFNK
+253 GEKIKYNLIETFNK
-267 YTEKKINVI
+267 YTESKINVI
-276 LAEKCIEKFFDI
+276 IAEKCIEKFFDS
-288 NNQKT
+288 NNLKT
-293 EGDIVFNKQK
+293 SEELIFDKQNLP
-303 IEYKILKSIK
+303 YKILKTFK
-313 GNRLVGLDY
+313 GKDLIGFDY
-322 EQLMPYVNAEKPAF
+322 DQLLPYVKAEKPAF
-336 TVVNGDFVTTEEGTG
+336 TVVSGDFVTTDEGTG

-361 DDFFVSRKNN
+361 DDFYVSKKNN

-390 SGKFVDQITDFAGM
+390 SGKFVKEIIDFAGL
-404 QVKSFS
+404 QVKAFS
-410 DIEGL
+410 DVEGL

-466 KEDLIN
+466 KDDFIN
-472 KNKEINWQPES
+472 KNKDINWQPES
-483 TGSGRF
+483 TGTGRF

-530 LKSEIKKSVELGLM
+530 LKSEIKKSVDLGFM
-544 KSNISEN
+544 KNNISDN
-551 LDLHRPFV
+551 IDLHRPFV
-559 DDIVLA
+559 DEIILA
-565 SKKGYPMYR
+565 SKEGSPMYR
-574 EKDIIDVWYD
+574 ETDIIDVWYD

-598 NQETFEKMFPAKFIA
+598 NKDIFEKMFPAKFIA

-659 LGNAIDPFEVIKK
+659 LGNAVDPFEVIKK
-672 YGPDATRLYMVI
+672 FGPDATRLYMVI

-702 VRKFFGTLNN
+702 LRKFFGTLNN

-727 GDEKI
+727 GNEKLI
-732 VPYDK
+732 PYEK
-737 RSFEDKWIISKLN
+737 RSYEDKWIISKLN
-750 SLISF
+750 SLIKF
-755 VELKLDDYDPTKAS
+755 VEDKLDNYDPTKSS
-769 RAINKFLND
+769 RQINKFIND

-797 SEDKLMAYQTLFECL
+797 TQDKLMAYQTLLECL

-819 SPFTP
+819 SPFIP

-831 QNLNEF
+831 KNLNAF
-837 SVSES
+837 NISNS
-842 ESVHLLDFPIVDNKT
+842 ESVHLLEFPKVDSER
-857 ISESLERKMLY
+857 ISEVLERKMSY

-892 KISIPIKSSVIE
+892 KISIPMKSLDMENEIKDVE
-904 KDINDVQ
+904 K
-911 GIILS
+911 IILS
-916 EVNVKEIEYVYD
+916 EINVKEIEYVHD
-928 NSKVFIKKIKPNYKE
+928 NSKVFTKKIKPNYKE
-943 LGSVHGKNMKLVAT
+943 LGSIHGKNMKIVAE
-957 RISKM
+957 RISSM
-962 SQDEINHLENKN
+962 TQDEITQLEKDE
-974 SINIELDNNE
+974 SINLELDGG
-984 TIELSIN
+984 LKLDLLLN
-991 QVEILFGEIEGKQV
+991 QVEILFGQIEGKQV
-1005 ASNDMFTI
+1005 ASNDTFTI
-1013 ALDISIDDNLLA
+1013 ALDISIDNDLLA

-1035 IQNERKENKLEVTD
+1035 IQNQRKEIKLEVTD
-1049 KIEIYIDNS
+1049 KIEIYISNH
-1058 SKEIISFLLKHK
+1058 SKEINSFLLKHK
-1070 GFICNETQALELY
+1070 DFICNETQSINLITTE
-1083 IDNNI
+1083 NI
-1088 DDSKL
+1088 DMPSI

-1100 LKVESTVINYKI
+1100 NEVALTEVKFKI
-1112 KKVI
+1112 KKV

>member
-1 MGKRKFNE
+1 MGKGKFNE
-9 EGSINYY
+9 QSSIDYY
-16 DISKQII
+16 KVSKEIIS
-23 DYWNSNK
+23 YWNSNN
-30 IFEKSINTRP
+30 IFEKSISSRSED
-40 KNKIFPF
+40 KIFPF

-92 GLPVELQVEKKLGIT
+92 GLPVELQVEKNLGIT
-107 KDDIGSK
+107 KDDIGNK
-114 ISVEKYNEECKIAVM
+114 ISVEKYNEECKVAVM
-129 QYKEAW
+129 QFKEVW

-160 ESIWWSLKELYNKGL
+160 ESVWWSLKELYKKGL
-175 LYKGYTIQPFSPAAG
+175 LYKGYTIQPYSPAAG

-201 GAYKDIKDTSLTAQ
+201 GAYKNIKDTSLTAQ
-215 FKIENNSKSFDV
+215 FKIQKNKKSQEI
-227 IGKNSC
+227 IGDSDC

-253 GIKIDYVLLETFNK
+253 GEKIKYNLIETFNK
-267 YTEKKINVI
+267 YTESKINVI
-276 LAEKCIEKFFDI
+276 IAEKCIEKFFDS
-288 NNQKT
+288 NNLKT
-293 EGDIVFNKQK
+293 SEELIFDKQNLP
-303 IEYKILKSIK
+303 YKILKTFK
-313 GNRLVGLDY
+313 GKDLIGFDY
-322 EQLMPYVNAEKPAF
+322 DQLLPYVKAEKPAF
-336 TVVNGDFVTTEEGTG
+336 TVVSGDFVTTDEGTG

-361 DDFFVSRKNN
+361 DDFYVSKKNN

-390 SGKFVDQITDFAGM
+390 SGKFVKEIIDFAGL
-404 QVKSFS
+404 QVKAFS
-410 DIEGL
+410 DAEGL

-466 KEDLIN
+466 KDDFIN
-472 KNKEINWQPES
+472 KNKDINWQPES
-483 TGSGRF
+483 TGTGRF

-513 WRTKDGKDEIC
+513 WKTKDGKDEIC

-530 LKSEIKKSVELGLM
+530 LKSEIKKSVDLGFM
-544 KSNISEN
+544 KNNISDN
-551 LDLHRPFV
+551 IDLHRPFV
-559 DDIVLA
+559 DEIILA
-565 SKKGYPMYR
+565 SKEGSPMYR
-574 EKDIIDVWYD
+574 ETDIIDVWYD

-598 NQETFEKMFPAKFIA
+598 NKDVFEKMFPAKFIA

-672 YGPDATRLYMVI
+672 FGPDATRLYMVI

-702 VRKFFGTLNN
+702 LRKFFGTLNN

-727 GDEKI
+727 GNEKLI
-732 VPYDK
+732 PYEK
-737 RSFEDKWIISKLN
+737 RSYEDKWIISKLN
-750 SLISF
+750 SLIKF
-755 VELKLDDYDPTKAS
+755 VEDKLDNYDPTKSS
-769 RAINKFLND
+769 RQINKFIND

-797 SEDKLMAYQTLFECL
+797 TQDKLMAYQTLLECL

-819 SPFTP
+819 SPFIP

-831 QNLNEF
+831 KNLNAF
-837 SVSES
+837 NISNS
-842 ESVHLLDFPIVDNKT
+842 ESVHLLEFPKVDNER
-857 ISESLERKMLY
+857 ISEVLERKMSY

-892 KISIPIKSSVIE
+892 KISIPMKSLDMENEIKDVE
-904 KDINDVQ
+904 K
-911 GIILS
+911 IILS
-916 EVNVKEIEYVYD
+916 EINVKEIEYVHD
-928 NSKVFIKKIKPNYKE
+928 NSKVFTKKIKPNYKE
-943 LGSVHGKNMKLVAT
+943 LGSIHGKNMKIVAE
-957 RISKM
+957 RISSM
-962 SQDEINHLENKN
+962 TQDEITQLEKDE
-974 SINIELDNNE
+974 SINLELDGG
-984 TIELSIN
+984 LKLDLLLN
-991 QVEILFGEIEGKQV
+991 QVEILFGQIEGKQV
-1005 ASNDMFTI
+1005 ASNDTFTI
-1013 ALDISIDDNLLA
+1013 ALDISIDNDLLA

-1035 IQNERKENKLEVTD
+1035 IQNQRKEIKLEVTD
-1049 KIEIYIDNS
+1049 KIEIYISNH
-1058 SKEIISFLLKHK
+1058 SKEINSFLLKHK
-1070 GFICNETQALELY
+1070 DFICNETQSINLITTE
-1083 IDNNI
+1083 NI
-1088 DDSKL
+1088 DMPSI

-1100 LKVESTVINYKI
+1100 NEVALTEVQFKI
-1112 KKVI
+1112 KKV

>member
-1 MGKRKFNE
+1 MGKGKFNE
-9 EGSINYY
+9 QSSIDYY
-16 DISKQII
+16 KVSKEIIS
-23 DYWNSNK
+23 YWNSNN
-30 IFEKSINTRP
+30 IFEKSISSRSED
-40 KNKIFPF
+40 KIFPF

-92 GLPVELQVEKKLGIT
+92 GLPVELQVEKNLGIT
-107 KDDIGSK
+107 KDDIGNK
-114 ISVEKYNEECKIAVM
+114 ISVEKYNEECKVAVM
-129 QYKEAW
+129 QFKEAW

-160 ESIWWSLKELYNKGL
+160 ESIWWSLKELYKKGL
-175 LYKGYTIQPFSPAAG
+175 LYKGYTIQPYSPAAG

-201 GAYKDIKDTSLTAQ
+201 GAYKNIKDTSLTAQ
-215 FKIENNSKSFDV
+215 FKIQKNKKSQEI
-227 IGKNSC
+227 IGDSDC

-253 GIKIDYVLLETFNK
+253 GEKIKYNLIETFNK
-267 YTEKKINVI
+267 YTESKINVI
-276 LAEKCIEKFFDI
+276 IAEKCIEKFFDS
-288 NNQKT
+288 NNLKT
-293 EGDIVFNKQK
+293 SEELIFDKQNLP
-303 IEYKILKSIK
+303 YKILKTFK
-313 GNRLVGLDY
+313 GKDLIGFDY
-322 EQLMPYVNAEKPAF
+322 DQLLPYVKAEKPAF
-336 TVVNGDFVTTEEGTG
+336 TVVSGDFVTTDEGTG

-361 DDFFVSRKNN
+361 DDFYVSKKNN

-390 SGKFVDQITDFAGM
+390 SGKFVKEIIDFAGL
-404 QVKSFS
+404 QVKAFS
-410 DIEGL
+410 DVEGL

-466 KEDLIN
+466 KDDFIN
-472 KNKEINWQPES
+472 KNKDINWQPES
-483 TGSGRF
+483 TGTGRF

-530 LKSEIKKSVELGLM
+530 LKSEIKKSVDLGFM
-544 KSNISEN
+544 KNNISDN
-551 LDLHRPFV
+551 IDLHRPFV
-559 DDIVLA
+559 DEIILA
-565 SKKGYPMYR
+565 SKEGSPMYR
-574 EKDIIDVWYD
+574 ETDIIDVWYD

-598 NQETFEKMFPAKFIA
+598 NKDIFEKMFPAKFIA

-659 LGNAIDPFEVIKK
+659 LGNAVDPFEVIKK
-672 YGPDATRLYMVI
+672 FGPDATRLYMVI

-702 VRKFFGTLNN
+702 LRKFFGTLNN

-727 GDEKI
+727 GNEKLI
-732 VPYDK
+732 PYEK
-737 RSFEDKWIISKLN
+737 RSYEDKWIISKLN
-750 SLISF
+750 SLIKF
-755 VELKLDDYDPTKAS
+755 VEDKLDNYDPTKSS
-769 RAINKFLND
+769 RQINKFIND

-797 SEDKLMAYQTLFECL
+797 TQDKLMAYQTLLECL

-819 SPFTP
+819 SPFIP

-831 QNLNEF
+831 KNLNAF
-837 SVSES
+837 NISNS
-842 ESVHLLDFPIVDNKT
+842 ESVHLLEFPKVDNER
-857 ISESLERKMLY
+857 ISEVLERKMSY

-892 KISIPIKSSVIE
+892 KISIPMKSLDMENEIKDVE
-904 KDINDVQ
+904 K
-911 GIILS
+911 IILS
-916 EVNVKEIEYVYD
+916 EINVKEIEYVHD
-928 NSKVFIKKIKPNYKE
+928 NSKVFTKKIKPNYKE
-943 LGSVHGKNMKLVAT
+943 LGSIHGKNMKIVAE
-957 RISKM
+957 RISSM
-962 SQDEINHLENKN
+962 TQDEITQLEKDE
-974 SINIELDNNE
+974 SINFELDGG
-984 TIELSIN
+984 LKLDLLLN
-991 QVEILFGEIEGKQV
+991 QVEILFGQIEGKQV
-1005 ASNDMFTI
+1005 ASNDTFTI
-1013 ALDISIDDNLLA
+1013 ALDISIDNDLLA

-1035 IQNERKENKLEVTD
+1035 IQNQRKEIKLEVTD
-1049 KIEIYIDNS
+1049 KIEIYISNH
-1058 SKEIISFLLKHK
+1058 SKEINSFLLKHK
-1070 GFICNETQALELY
+1070 DFICNETQSINL
-1083 IDNNI
+1083 ITTDNI
-1088 DDSKL
+1088 DMPSI

-1100 LKVESTVINYKI
+1100 NEVALTEVKFKI
-1112 KKVI
+1112 KKV

>member
-1 MGKRKFNE
+1 MGKGKFNE
-9 EGSINYY
+9 QSSIDYY
-16 DISKQII
+16 KVSKEIIS
-23 DYWNSNK
+23 YWNSNN
-30 IFEKSINTRP
+30 IFEKSISSRSED
-40 KNKIFPF
+40 KIFPF

-92 GLPVELQVEKKLGIT
+92 GLPVELQVEKNLGIT
-107 KDDIGSK
+107 KDDIGNK
-114 ISVEKYNEECKIAVM
+114 ISVEKYNEECKVAVM
-129 QYKEAW
+129 QFKEAW

-160 ESIWWSLKELYNKGL
+160 ESIWWSLKELYKKGL
-175 LYKGYTIQPFSPAAG
+175 LYKGYTIQPYSPAAG

-201 GAYKDIKDTSLTAQ
+201 GAYKNIKDTSLTAQ
-215 FKIENNSKSFDV
+215 FKIQKNKKSQEI
-227 IGKNSC
+227 IGDSDC

-253 GIKIDYVLLETFNK
+253 GEKIKYNLIETFNK
-267 YTEKKINVI
+267 YTESKINVI
-276 LAEKCIEKFFDI
+276 IAEKCIEKFFDS
-288 NNQKT
+288 NNLKT
-293 EGDIVFNKQK
+293 SEELIFDKQNLP
-303 IEYKILKSIK
+303 YKILKTFK
-313 GNRLVGLDY
+313 GKDLVGFDY
-322 EQLMPYVNAEKPAF
+322 DQLLPYVKAEKPAF
-336 TVVNGDFVTTEEGTG
+336 TVVSGDFVTTDEGTG

-361 DDFFVSRKNN
+361 DDFYVSKKNN

-390 SGKFVDQITDFAGM
+390 SGKFVKEIIDFAGL
-404 QVKSFS
+404 QVKAFS
-410 DIEGL
+410 DVEGL

-466 KEDLIN
+466 KDDFII
-472 KNKEINWQPES
+472 KNKDINWQPES
-483 TGSGRF
+483 TGTGRF

-530 LKSEIKKSVELGLM
+530 LKSEIKKSVDLGFM
-544 KSNISEN
+544 KNNISDN
-551 LDLHRPFV
+551 IDLHRPFV
-559 DDIVLA
+559 DEIILA
-565 SKKGYPMYR
+565 SKEGSPMYR
-574 EKDIIDVWYD
+574 ETDIIDVWYD

-598 NQETFEKMFPAKFIA
+598 NKDIFEKMFPAKFIA

-659 LGNAIDPFEVIKK
+659 LGNAVDPFEVIKK
-672 YGPDATRLYMVI
+672 FGPDATRLYMVI

-702 VRKFFGTLNN
+702 LRKFFGTLNN

-727 GDEKI
+727 GNEKLI
-732 VPYDK
+732 PYEK
-737 RSFEDKWIISKLN
+737 RSYEDKWIISKLN
-750 SLISF
+750 SLIKF
-755 VELKLDDYDPTKAS
+755 VEDKLDNYDPTKSS
-769 RAINKFLND
+769 RQINKFIND

-797 SEDKLMAYQTLFECL
+797 TQDKLMAYQTLLECL

-819 SPFTP
+819 SPFIP

-831 QNLNEF
+831 KNLNAF
-837 SVSES
+837 NISNS
-842 ESVHLLDFPIVDNKT
+842 ESVHLLEFPKVDNER
-857 ISESLERKMLY
+857 ISEVLERKMSY

-892 KISIPIKSSVIE
+892 KISIPMKSLDMENEIKDVE
-904 KDINDVQ
+904 K
-911 GIILS
+911 IILS
-916 EVNVKEIEYVYD
+916 EINVKEIEYVHD
-928 NSKVFIKKIKPNYKE
+928 NSKVFTKKIKPNYKE
-943 LGSVHGKNMKLVAT
+943 LGSIHGKNMKIVAE
-957 RISKM
+957 RISSM
-962 SQDEINHLENKN
+962 TQDEITQLEKDE
-974 SINIELDNNE
+974 SINFELDGG
-984 TIELSIN
+984 LKLDLLLN
-991 QVEILFGEIEGKQV
+991 QVEILFGQIEGKQV
-1005 ASNDMFTI
+1005 ASNDTFTI
-1013 ALDISIDDNLLA
+1013 ALDISIDNDLLA

-1035 IQNERKENKLEVTD
+1035 IQNQRKEIKLEVTD
-1049 KIEIYIDNS
+1049 KIEIYISNH
-1058 SKEIISFLLKHK
+1058 SKEINSFLLKHK
-1070 GFICNETQALELY
+1070 DFICNETQSINL
-1083 IDNNI
+1083 ITTDNI
-1088 DDSKL
+1088 DMPSI

-1100 LKVESTVINYKI
+1100 NEVALTEVKFKI
-1112 KKVI
+1112 KKV

>member
-513 WRTKDGKDEIC
+513 WRTKDGKEEIC

-559 DDIVLA
+559 DDIILA

-1112 KKVI
+1112 KKVT

>member
-1 MGKRKFNE
+1 MGKGKFNE
-9 EGSINYY
+9 QSSIDYY
-16 DISKQII
+16 KVSKEIIS
-23 DYWNSNK
+23 YWNSNN
-30 IFEKSINTRP
+30 IFEKSISSRSED
-40 KNKIFPF
+40 KIFPF

-92 GLPVELQVEKKLGIT
+92 GLPVELQVEKNLGIT
-107 KDDIGSK
+107 KDDIGNK
-114 ISVEKYNEECKIAVM
+114 ISVEKYNEECKVAVM
-129 QYKEAW
+129 QFKEAW

-160 ESIWWSLKELYNKGL
+160 ESVWWSLKELYNKGL
-175 LYKGYTIQPFSPAAG
+175 LYKGYTIQPYSPAAG

-201 GAYKDIKDTSLTAQ
+201 GAYKNIKDTSLTAQ
-215 FKIENNSKSFDV
+215 FKIQKNKKSQEI
-227 IGKNSC
+227 IGDSDC

-253 GIKIDYVLLETFNK
+253 GEKIKYNLIETFNK
-267 YTEKKINVI
+267 YTESKINVI
-276 LAEKCIEKFFDI
+276 IAEKCIEKFFDS
-288 NNQKT
+288 NNLKT
-293 EGDIVFNKQK
+293 SEELIFDKQNLP
-303 IEYKILKSIK
+303 YKILKTFK
-313 GNRLVGLDY
+313 GKDLIGFDY
-322 EQLMPYVNAEKPAF
+322 DQLLPYVKAEKPAF
-336 TVVNGDFVTTEEGTG
+336 TVVSGDFVTTDEGTG

-361 DDFFVSRKNN
+361 DDFYVSKKNN

-390 SGKFVDQITDFAGM
+390 SGKFVKEIIDFAGL
-404 QVKSFS
+404 QVKAFS
-410 DIEGL
+410 DVEGL

-466 KEDLIN
+466 KDDFII
-472 KNKEINWQPES
+472 KNKDINWQPES
-483 TGSGRF
+483 TGTGRF

-530 LKSEIKKSVELGLM
+530 LKSEIKKSVDLGFM
-544 KSNISEN
+544 KNNISDN
-551 LDLHRPFV
+551 IDLHRPFV
-559 DDIVLA
+559 DEIILA
-565 SKKGYPMYR
+565 SKEGSPMYR
-574 EKDIIDVWYD
+574 ETDIIDVWYD

-598 NQETFEKMFPAKFIA
+598 NKDVFDKMFPAKFIA

-659 LGNAIDPFEVIKK
+659 LGNAVDPFEVIKK
-672 YGPDATRLYMVI
+672 FGPDATRLYMVI

-702 VRKFFGTLNN
+702 LRKFFGTLNN

-727 GDEKI
+727 GNEKLI
-732 VPYDK
+732 PYEK
-737 RSFEDKWIISKLN
+737 RSYEDKWIISKLN
-750 SLISF
+750 SLIKF
-755 VELKLDDYDPTKAS
+755 VEDKLDNYDPTKSS
-769 RAINKFLND
+769 RQINKFIND

-797 SEDKLMAYQTLFECL
+797 TEDKLMAYQTLLECL

-819 SPFTP
+819 SPFIP

-831 QNLNEF
+831 KNLNAF
-837 SVSES
+837 NISNS
-842 ESVHLLDFPIVDNKT
+842 ESVHLLEFPKVDSER
-857 ISESLERKMLY
+857 ISEVLERKMSY

-892 KISIPIKSSVIE
+892 KISIPMKSLDMENEIKDVE
-904 KDINDVQ
+904 K
-911 GIILS
+911 IILS
-916 EVNVKEIEYVYD
+916 EINVKEIEYVHD
-928 NSKVFIKKIKPNYKE
+928 NSKVFTKKIKPNYKE
-943 LGSVHGKNMKLVAT
+943 LGSIHGKNMKIVAE
-957 RISKM
+957 RISSM
-962 SQDEINHLENKN
+962 TQDEITQLEKDE
-974 SINIELDNNE
+974 SINLELDGG
-984 TIELSIN
+984 LKLDLLLN
-991 QVEILFGEIEGKQV
+991 QVEILFGQIEGKQV
-1005 ASNDMFTI
+1005 ASNDTFTI
-1013 ALDISIDDNLLA
+1013 ALDISIDNDLLA

-1035 IQNERKENKLEVTD
+1035 IQNQRKEIKLEVTD
-1049 KIEIYIDNS
+1049 KIEIYISNH
-1058 SKEIISFLLKHK
+1058 SKEINSFLLKHK
-1070 GFICNETQALELY
+1070 DFICNETQSINL
-1083 IDNNI
+1083 ITTDNI
-1088 DDSKL
+1088 DMPSI

-1100 LKVESTVINYKI
+1100 NEVALTEVKFKI
-1112 KKVI
+1112 KKV

>member
-1 MGKRKFNE
+1 MGTGKFNE
-9 EGSINYY
+9 QSSIDYY
-16 DISKQII
+16 KVSKEIIS
-23 DYWNSNK
+23 YWNSNN
-30 IFEKSINTRP
+30 IFEKSISSRSED
-40 KNKIFPF
+40 KIFPF

-92 GLPVELQVEKKLGIT
+92 GLPVELQVEKNLGIT
-107 KDDIGSK
+107 KDDIGNK
-114 ISVEKYNEECKIAVM
+114 ISVEKYNEECKVAVM
-129 QYKEAW
+129 QFKEVW

-160 ESIWWSLKELYNKGL
+160 ESIWWSLKELYKKGL
-175 LYKGYTIQPFSPAAG
+175 LYKGYTIQPYSPAAG

-201 GAYKDIKDTSLTAQ
+201 GAYKNIKDTSLTAQ
-215 FKIENNSKSFDV
+215 FKIQKNKKSQEI
-227 IGKNSC
+227 IGDSDC

-253 GIKIDYVLLETFNK
+253 GEKIKYNLIETFNK
-267 YTEKKINVI
+267 YTESKINVI
-276 LAEKCIEKFFDI
+276 IAEKCIEKFFDS
-288 NNQKT
+288 NNLKT
-293 EGDIVFNKQK
+293 SEELIFDKQNLP
-303 IEYKILKSIK
+303 YKILKTFK
-313 GNRLVGLDY
+313 GKDLIGFDY
-322 EQLMPYVNAEKPAF
+322 DQLLPYVKAEKPAF
-336 TVVNGDFVTTEEGTG
+336 TVVSGDFVTTDEGTG

-361 DDFFVSRKNN
+361 DDFYVSKKNN

-390 SGKFVDQITDFAGM
+390 SGKFVKEIIDFAGL
-404 QVKSFS
+404 QVKAFS
-410 DIEGL
+410 DVEGL

-466 KEDLIN
+466 KDDFIN
-472 KNKEINWQPES
+472 KNKDINWQPES
-483 TGSGRF
+483 TGTGRF

-530 LKSEIKKSVELGLM
+530 LKSEIKKSVDLGFM
-544 KSNISEN
+544 KNNISDN
-551 LDLHRPFV
+551 IDLHRPFV
-559 DDIVLA
+559 DEIILA
-565 SKKGYPMYR
+565 SKEGSPMYR
-574 EKDIIDVWYD
+574 ETDIIDVWYD

-598 NQETFEKMFPAKFIA
+598 NKDVFDKMFPAKFIA

-672 YGPDATRLYMVI
+672 FGPDATRLYMVI

-702 VRKFFGTLNN
+702 LRKFFGTLNN

-727 GDEKI
+727 GNEKLI
-732 VPYDK
+732 PYEK
-737 RSFEDKWIISKLN
+737 RSYEDKWIISKLN
-750 SLISF
+750 SLIKF
-755 VELKLDDYDPTKAS
+755 VEDKLDNYDPTKSS
-769 RAINKFLND
+769 RQINKFIND

-797 SEDKLMAYQTLFECL
+797 TEDKLMAYQTLLECL

-819 SPFTP
+819 SPFIP

-831 QNLNEF
+831 KNLNAF
-837 SVSES
+837 NISNS
-842 ESVHLLDFPIVDNKT
+842 ESVHLLEFPKVDNER
-857 ISESLERKMLY
+857 ISEVLERKMSY

-892 KISIPIKSSVIE
+892 KISIPMKSLDMENEIKDVE
-904 KDINDVQ
+904 K
-911 GIILS
+911 IILS
-916 EVNVKEIEYVYD
+916 EINVKEIEYVHD
-928 NSKVFIKKIKPNYKE
+928 NSKVFTKKIKPNYKE
-943 LGSVHGKNMKLVAT
+943 LGSIHGKNMKIVAE
-957 RISKM
+957 RISSM
-962 SQDEINHLENKN
+962 TQDEITQLEKDE
-974 SINIELDNNE
+974 SINFELDGG
-984 TIELSIN
+984 LKLDLLLN
-991 QVEILFGEIEGKQV
+991 QVEILFGQIEGKQV
-1005 ASNDMFTI
+1005 ASNDTFTI
-1013 ALDISIDDNLLA
+1013 ALDISIDNDLLA

-1035 IQNERKENKLEVTD
+1035 IQNQRKEIKLEVTD
-1049 KIEIYIDNS
+1049 KIEIYISNH
-1058 SKEIISFLLKHK
+1058 SKEINSFLLKHK
-1070 GFICNETQALELY
+1070 DFICNETQSINLITTE
-1083 IDNNI
+1083 NI
-1088 DDSKL
+1088 DMPSM

-1100 LKVESTVINYKI
+1100 NEVALTEVQFKI
-1112 KKVI
+1112 KKV

>member
-1 MGKRKFNE
+1 MGKGKFNE
-9 EGSINYY
+9 QSSIDYY
-16 DISKQII
+16 KVSKEIIS
-23 DYWNSNK
+23 YWNSNN
-30 IFEKSINTRP
+30 IFEKSISSRSED
-40 KNKIFPF
+40 KIFPF

-92 GLPVELQVEKKLGIT
+92 GLPVELQVEKNLGIT
-107 KDDIGSK
+107 KDDIGNK
-114 ISVEKYNEECKIAVM
+114 ISVEKYNEECKVAVM
-129 QYKEAW
+129 QFKEAW

-160 ESIWWSLKELYNKGL
+160 ESIWWSLKELYKKGL
-175 LYKGYTIQPFSPAAG
+175 LYKGYTIQPYSPAAG

-201 GAYKDIKDTSLTAQ
+201 GAYKNIKDTSLTAQ
-215 FKIENNSKSFDV
+215 FKIQKNKKSQEI
-227 IGKNSC
+227 IGDSDC

-253 GIKIDYVLLETFNK
+253 GEKIKYNLIETFNK
-267 YTEKKINVI
+267 YTESKINVI
-276 LAEKCIEKFFDI
+276 IAEKCIEKFFDS
-288 NNQKT
+288 NNLKT
-293 EGDIVFNKQK
+293 SEELIFDKQNLP
-303 IEYKILKSIK
+303 YKILKTFK
-313 GNRLVGLDY
+313 GKDLIGFDY
-322 EQLMPYVNAEKPAF
+322 DQLLPYVKAEKPAF
-336 TVVNGDFVTTEEGTG
+336 TVVSGDFVTTDEGTG

-361 DDFFVSRKNN
+361 DDFYVSKKNN

-390 SGKFVDQITDFAGM
+390 SGKFVKEIIDFAGL
-404 QVKSFS
+404 QVKAFS
-410 DIEGL
+410 DVEGL

-466 KEDLIN
+466 KDDFIN
-472 KNKEINWQPES
+472 KNKDINWQPES
-483 TGSGRF
+483 TGTGRF

-530 LKSEIKKSVELGLM
+530 LKSEIKKSVDLGFM
-544 KSNISEN
+544 KNNISDN
-551 LDLHRPFV
+551 IDLHRPFV
-559 DDIVLA
+559 DEIILA
-565 SKKGYPMYR
+565 SKEGSPMYR
-574 EKDIIDVWYD
+574 ETDIIDVWYD

-598 NQETFEKMFPAKFIA
+598 NKDVFDKMFPAKFIA

-672 YGPDATRLYMVI
+672 FGPDATRLYMVI

-702 VRKFFGTLNN
+702 LRKFFGTLNN

-727 GDEKI
+727 GNEKLI
-732 VPYDK
+732 PYEK
-737 RSFEDKWIISKLN
+737 RSYEDKWIISKLN
-750 SLISF
+750 SLIKF
-755 VELKLDDYDPTKAS
+755 VEDKLDNYDPTKSS
-769 RAINKFLND
+769 RQINKFIND

-797 SEDKLMAYQTLFECL
+797 TEDKLMAYQTLLECL

-819 SPFTP
+819 SPFIP

-831 QNLNEF
+831 KNLNAF
-837 SVSES
+837 NISNS
-842 ESVHLLDFPIVDNKT
+842 ESVHLLEFPKVDSER
-857 ISESLERKMLY
+857 ISEVLERKMSY

-892 KISIPIKSSVIE
+892 KISIPMKSLDMENEIKDVE
-904 KDINDVQ
+904 K
-911 GIILS
+911 IILS
-916 EVNVKEIEYVYD
+916 EINVKEIEYVHD
-928 NSKVFIKKIKPNYKE
+928 NSKVFTKKIKPNYKE
-943 LGSVHGKNMKLVAT
+943 LGSIHGKNMKIVAE
-957 RISKM
+957 RISSM
-962 SQDEINHLENKN
+962 TQDEITQLEKDE
-974 SINIELDNNE
+974 SINFELDGG
-984 TIELSIN
+984 LKLDLLLN
-991 QVEILFGEIEGKQV
+991 QVEILFGQIEGKQV
-1005 ASNDMFTI
+1005 ASNDTFTI
-1013 ALDISIDDNLLA
+1013 ALDISIDNDLLA

-1035 IQNERKENKLEVTD
+1035 IQNQRKEIKLEVTD
-1049 KIEIYIDNS
+1049 KIEIYISNH
-1058 SKEIISFLLKHK
+1058 SKEINSFLLKHK
-1070 GFICNETQALELY
+1070 DFICNETQSINLITTE
-1083 IDNNI
+1083 NI
-1088 DDSKL
+1088 DMPSI

-1100 LKVESTVINYKI
+1100 NEVALTEVKFKI
-1112 KKVI
+1112 KKV

>member
-1 MGKRKFNE
+1 
-9 EGSINYY
+9 
-16 DISKQII
+16 
-23 DYWNSNK
+23 
-30 IFEKSINTRP
+30 
-40 KNKIFPF
+40 
-47 YEGPPSANGMP
+47 
-58 GIHHV
+58 
-63 MARTIKDIFC
+63 
-73 RYKTLK
+73 
-79 GYRVYRKGGWDTH
+79 
-92 GLPVELQVEKKLGIT
+92 
-107 KDDIGSK
+107 
-114 ISVEKYNEECKIAVM
+114 
-129 QYKEAW
+129 
-135 EELTESIGYW
+135 
-145 LDIDDAYITFKNNYI
+145 
-160 ESIWWSLKELYNKGL
+160 
-175 LYKGYTIQPFSPAAG
+175 
-190 TGLSSHELNMP
+190 MP

-215 FKIENNSKSFDV
+215 FKIENNSKSFDI

-513 WRTKDGKDEIC
+513 WRTKDGKEEIC

-559 DDIVLA
+559 DDIILA

>member
-1 MGKRKFNE
+1 MGTGKFNE
-9 EGSINYY
+9 QSSIDYY
-16 DISKQII
+16 KVSKEIIS
-23 DYWNSNK
+23 YWNSNN
-30 IFEKSINTRP
+30 IFEKSISSRSED
-40 KNKIFPF
+40 KIFPF

-92 GLPVELQVEKKLGIT
+92 GLPVELQVEKNLGIT
-107 KDDIGSK
+107 KDDIGNK
-114 ISVEKYNEECKIAVM
+114 ISIEKYNEECKVAVM
-129 QYKEAW
+129 QFKEAW

-160 ESIWWSLKELYNKGL
+160 ESIWWSLKELYKKGL
-175 LYKGYTIQPFSPAAG
+175 LYKGYTIQPYSPAAG

-201 GAYKDIKDTSLTAQ
+201 GAYKNIKDTSLTAQ
-215 FKIENNSKSFDV
+215 FKIQKNKKSQGI
-227 IGKNSC
+227 IGDSDC

-253 GIKIDYVLLETFNK
+253 GEKIKYNLIETFNK
-267 YTEKKINVI
+267 YTESKINVI
-276 LAEKCIEKFFDI
+276 IAEKCIEKFFDS
-288 NNQKT
+288 NNLKT
-293 EGDIVFNKQK
+293 SEELIFDKQNLP
-303 IEYKILKSIK
+303 YKILKTFK
-313 GNRLVGLDY
+313 GKDLIGFDY
-322 EQLMPYVNAEKPAF
+322 DQLLPYVKAEKPAF
-336 TVVNGDFVTTEEGTG
+336 TVVSGDFVTTDEGTG

-361 DDFFVSRKNN
+361 DDFYVSKKNN

-376 VKNDKNEDVPIVDK
+376 VKNDKNEDIPIVDK
-390 SGKFVDQITDFAGM
+390 SGKFVKEIIDFAGL
-404 QVKSFS
+404 QVKAFS
-410 DIEGL
+410 DVEGL

-466 KEDLIN
+466 KDDFIN
-472 KNKEINWQPES
+472 KNKDINWQPES
-483 TGSGRF
+483 TGTGRF

-530 LKSEIKKSVELGLM
+530 LKLEIKKSVDLGFM
-544 KSNISEN
+544 KNNISDN
-551 LDLHRPFV
+551 IDLHRPFV
-559 DDIVLA
+559 DEIILA
-565 SKKGYPMYR
+565 SKEGSPMYR
-574 EKDIIDVWYD
+574 ETDIIDVWYD

-598 NQETFEKMFPAKFIA
+598 NKDIFDKMFPAKFIA

-659 LGNAIDPFEVIKK
+659 LGNAVDPFEVIKK
-672 YGPDATRLYMVI
+672 FGPDATRLYMVI

-702 VRKFFGTLNN
+702 LRKFFGTLNN

-727 GDEKI
+727 GNEKLI
-732 VPYDK
+732 PYEK
-737 RSFEDKWIISKLN
+737 RSYEDKWIISKLN
-750 SLISF
+750 SLIKF
-755 VELKLDDYDPTKAS
+755 VEDKLDNYDPTKSS
-769 RAINKFLND
+769 RQINKFIND

-797 SEDKLMAYQTLFECL
+797 TEDKLMAYQTLLECL

-819 SPFTP
+819 SPFIP

-831 QNLNEF
+831 KNLNAF
-837 SVSES
+837 NISNS
-842 ESVHLLDFPIVDNKT
+842 ESVHLLEFPKVDNER
-857 ISESLERKMLY
+857 ISEVLERKMSY

-892 KISIPIKSSVIE
+892 KISIPMKSLDMENEIKDVE
-904 KDINDVQ
+904 K
-911 GIILS
+911 IILS
-916 EVNVKEIEYVYD
+916 EINVKEIEYVHD
-928 NSKVFIKKIKPNYKE
+928 NSKVFTKKIKPNYKE
-943 LGSVHGKNMKLVAT
+943 LGSIHGKNMKIVAE
-957 RISKM
+957 RISSM
-962 SQDEINHLENKN
+962 TQDEITQLEKDE
-974 SINIELDNNE
+974 SINFELDGG
-984 TIELSIN
+984 LKLDLLLN
-991 QVEILFGEIEGKQV
+991 QVEILFGQIEGKQV
-1005 ASNDMFTI
+1005 ASNDTFTI
-1013 ALDISIDDNLLA
+1013 ALDISIDNDLLA

-1035 IQNERKENKLEVTD
+1035 IQNQRKEIKLEVTD
-1049 KIEIYIDNS
+1049 KIEIYISNH
-1058 SKEIISFLLKHK
+1058 SKEINSFLLKHK
-1070 GFICNETQALELY
+1070 NFICNETQSINLITTE
-1083 IDNNI
+1083 NI
-1088 DDSKL
+1088 DMPSM

-1100 LKVESTVINYKI
+1100 NEVALTEVKFKI
-1112 KKVI
+1112 KKV

>member
-1 MGKRKFNE
+1 MGKGKFNE
-9 EGSINYY
+9 QSSIDYY
-16 DISKQII
+16 KVSKEIIS
-23 DYWNSNK
+23 YWNSNN
-30 IFEKSINTRP
+30 IFEKSISSRSED
-40 KNKIFPF
+40 KIFPF

-92 GLPVELQVEKKLGIT
+92 GLPVELQVEKNLGIT
-107 KDDIGSK
+107 KDDIGNK
-114 ISVEKYNEECKIAVM
+114 ISVKKYNEECKVAVM
-129 QYKEAW
+129 QFKEAW

-160 ESIWWSLKELYNKGL
+160 ESVWWSLKELYKKGL
-175 LYKGYTIQPFSPAAG
+175 LYKGYTIQPYSPAAG

-201 GAYKDIKDTSLTAQ
+201 GAYKNIKDTSLTAQ
-215 FKIENNSKSFDV
+215 FKIQKNKKSQEI
-227 IGKNSC
+227 IGDSDC

-253 GIKIDYVLLETFNK
+253 GEKIKYNLIETFNK
-267 YTEKKINVI
+267 YTESKINVI
-276 LAEKCIEKFFDI
+276 IAEKCIEKFFDS
-288 NNQKT
+288 NNLKT
-293 EGDIVFNKQK
+293 SEELIFDKQNLP
-303 IEYKILKSIK
+303 YKILKTFK
-313 GNRLVGLDY
+313 GKDLIGFDY
-322 EQLMPYVNAEKPAF
+322 DQLLPYVKAEKPAF
-336 TVVNGDFVTTEEGTG
+336 TVVSGDFVTTDEGTG

-361 DDFFVSRKNN
+361 DDFYVSKKNN

-390 SGKFVDQITDFAGM
+390 SGKFVKEIIDFAGL
-404 QVKSFS
+404 QVKAFS
-410 DIEGL
+410 DVEGL

-466 KEDLIN
+466 KDDFIN
-472 KNKEINWQPES
+472 KNKDINWQPES
-483 TGSGRF
+483 TGTGRF

-530 LKSEIKKSVELGLM
+530 LKSEIKKSVDLGFM
-544 KSNISEN
+544 KNNISDN
-551 LDLHRPFV
+551 IDLHRPFV
-559 DDIVLA
+559 DEIILA
-565 SKKGYPMYR
+565 SKEGSPMYR
-574 EKDIIDVWYD
+574 ETDIIDVWYD

-598 NQETFEKMFPAKFIA
+598 NKDIFEKMFPAKFIA

-659 LGNAIDPFEVIKK
+659 LGNAVDPFEVIKK
-672 YGPDATRLYMVI
+672 FGPDATRLYMVI

-702 VRKFFGTLNN
+702 LRKFFGTLNN

-727 GDEKI
+727 GNEKLI
-732 VPYDK
+732 PYEK
-737 RSFEDKWIISKLN
+737 RSYEDKWIISKLN
-750 SLISF
+750 SLIKF
-755 VELKLDDYDPTKAS
+755 VEDKLDNYDPTKSS
-769 RAINKFLND
+769 RQINKFIND

-797 SEDKLMAYQTLFECL
+797 TEDKLMAYQTLLECL

-819 SPFTP
+819 SPFIP

-831 QNLNEF
+831 KNLNAF
-837 SVSES
+837 NISNS
-842 ESVHLLDFPIVDNKT
+842 ESVHLLEFPKVDNER
-857 ISESLERKMLY
+857 ISEVLERKMSY

-892 KISIPIKSSVIE
+892 KISIPMKSLDMENEIKDVE
-904 KDINDVQ
+904 K
-911 GIILS
+911 IILS
-916 EVNVKEIEYVYD
+916 EINVKEIEYVHD
-928 NSKVFIKKIKPNYKE
+928 NSKVFTKKIKPNYKE
-943 LGSVHGKNMKLVAT
+943 LGSIHGKNMKIVAE
-957 RISKM
+957 RISSM
-962 SQDEINHLENKN
+962 TQDEITQLEKDE
-974 SINIELDNNE
+974 SINLELDGG
-984 TIELSIN
+984 LKLDLLLN
-991 QVEILFGEIEGKQV
+991 QVEILFGQIEGKQV
-1005 ASNDMFTI
+1005 ASNDTFTI
-1013 ALDISIDDNLLA
+1013 ALDISIDNDLLA

-1035 IQNERKENKLEVTD
+1035 IQNQRKEIKLEVTD
-1049 KIEIYIDNS
+1049 KIEIYISNH
-1058 SKEIISFLLKHK
+1058 SKEINSFLLKHK
-1070 GFICNETQALELY
+1070 DFICNETQSINL
-1083 IDNNI
+1083 ITTDNI
-1088 DDSKL
+1088 DMPSI

-1100 LKVESTVINYKI
+1100 NEVALTEVQFKI
-1112 KKVI
+1112 KKV

>member
-1 MGKRKFNE
+1 MGKGKFNE
-9 EGSINYY
+9 QSSIDYY
-16 DISKQII
+16 KVSKEIIS
-23 DYWNSNK
+23 YWNSNN
-30 IFEKSINTRP
+30 IFEKSISSRSED
-40 KNKIFPF
+40 KIFPF

-92 GLPVELQVEKKLGIT
+92 GLPVELQVEKNLGIT
-107 KDDIGSK
+107 KDDIGNK
-114 ISVEKYNEECKIAVM
+114 ISVEKYNEECKVAVM
-129 QYKEAW
+129 QFKEAW

-160 ESIWWSLKELYNKGL
+160 ESIWWSLKELYKKGL
-175 LYKGYTIQPFSPAAG
+175 LYKGYTIQPYSPAAG

-201 GAYKDIKDTSLTAQ
+201 GAYKNIKDTSLTAQ
-215 FKIENNSKSFDV
+215 FKIQKNKKSQEI
-227 IGKNSC
+227 IGDSDC

-253 GIKIDYVLLETFNK
+253 GEKIKYNLIETFNK
-267 YTEKKINVI
+267 YTESKINVI
-276 LAEKCIEKFFDI
+276 IAEKCIEKFFDS
-288 NNQKT
+288 NNLKT
-293 EGDIVFNKQK
+293 SEELIFDKQNLP
-303 IEYKILKSIK
+303 YKILKTFK
-313 GNRLVGLDY
+313 GKDLVGFDY
-322 EQLMPYVNAEKPAF
+322 DQLLPYVKAEKPAF
-336 TVVNGDFVTTEEGTG
+336 TVVSGDFVTTDEGTG

-361 DDFFVSRKNN
+361 DDFYVSKKNN

-390 SGKFVDQITDFAGM
+390 SGKFVKEIIDFAGL
-404 QVKSFS
+404 QVKAFS
-410 DIEGL
+410 DVEGL

-466 KEDLIN
+466 KDDFIN
-472 KNKEINWQPES
+472 KNKDINWQPES
-483 TGSGRF
+483 TGTGRF

-530 LKSEIKKSVELGLM
+530 LKSEIKKSVDLGFM
-544 KSNISEN
+544 KNNISDN
-551 LDLHRPFV
+551 IDLHRPFV
-559 DDIVLA
+559 DEIILA
-565 SKKGYPMYR
+565 SKEGSPMYR
-574 EKDIIDVWYD
+574 ETDIIDVWYD

-598 NQETFEKMFPAKFIA
+598 NKDIFEKMFPAKFIA

-659 LGNAIDPFEVIKK
+659 LGNAVDPFEVIKK
-672 YGPDATRLYMVI
+672 FGPDATRLYMVI

-702 VRKFFGTLNN
+702 LRKFFGTLNN

-727 GDEKI
+727 GNEKLI
-732 VPYDK
+732 PYEK
-737 RSFEDKWIISKLN
+737 RSYEDKWIISKLN
-750 SLISF
+750 SLIKF
-755 VELKLDDYDPTKAS
+755 VEDKLDNYDPTKSS
-769 RAINKFLND
+769 RQINKFIND

-797 SEDKLMAYQTLFECL
+797 TQDKLMAYQTLLECL

-819 SPFTP
+819 SPFIP

-831 QNLNEF
+831 KNLNAF
-837 SVSES
+837 NISNS
-842 ESVHLLDFPIVDNKT
+842 ESVHLLEFPKVDSDR
-857 ISESLERKMLY
+857 ISEVLERKMSY

-892 KISIPIKSSVIE
+892 KISIPMKSLDMENEIKDVE
-904 KDINDVQ
+904 K
-911 GIILS
+911 IILS
-916 EVNVKEIEYVYD
+916 EINVKEIEYVHD
-928 NSKVFIKKIKPNYKE
+928 NSKVFTKKIKPNYKE
-943 LGSVHGKNMKLVAT
+943 LGSIHGKNMKIVAE
-957 RISKM
+957 RISSM
-962 SQDEINHLENKN
+962 TQDEITQLEKDE
-974 SINIELDNNE
+974 SINLELDGG
-984 TIELSIN
+984 LKLDLLLN
-991 QVEILFGEIEGKQV
+991 QVEILFGQIEGKQV
-1005 ASNDMFTI
+1005 ASNDTFTI
-1013 ALDISIDDNLLA
+1013 ALDISIDNDLLA

-1035 IQNERKENKLEVTD
+1035 IQNQRKEIKLEVTD
-1049 KIEIYIDNS
+1049 KIEIYISNH
-1058 SKEIISFLLKHK
+1058 SKEINSFLLKHK
-1070 GFICNETQALELY
+1070 DFICNETQSINLITTE
-1083 IDNNI
+1083 NI
-1088 DDSKL
+1088 DMPSI

-1100 LKVESTVINYKI
+1100 NEVALTEVKFKI
-1112 KKVI
+1112 KKV

>member
-40 KNKIFPF
+40 KNKVFPF

-215 FKIENNSKSFDV
+215 FKIENNSKSFDI

-267 YTEKKINVI
+267 YTEKKINIIV
-276 LAEKCIEKFFDI
+276 AEKCIEKFFDI

-313 GNRLVGLDY
+313 GNRLIGLDY

-513 WRTKDGKDEIC
+513 WRTKDGKEEIC

-559 DDIVLA
+559 DDIILA

-1083 IDNNI
+1083 IDNNV

-1093 MDIDIAS
+1093 MDIDIAL

-1112 KKVI
+1112 KKVT

>member
-1 MGKRKFNE
+1 MGKGKFNE
-9 EGSINYY
+9 QSSIDYY
-16 DISKQII
+16 KVSKEIIS
-23 DYWNSNK
+23 YWNSNN
-30 IFEKSINTRP
+30 IFEKSISSRSED
-40 KNKIFPF
+40 KIFPF

-92 GLPVELQVEKKLGIT
+92 GLPVELQVEKNLGIT
-107 KDDIGSK
+107 KDDIGNK
-114 ISVEKYNEECKIAVM
+114 ISVKKYNEECKVAVM
-129 QYKEAW
+129 QFKEAW

-160 ESIWWSLKELYNKGL
+160 ESVWWSLKELYKKGL
-175 LYKGYTIQPFSPAAG
+175 LYKGYTIQPYSPAAG
-190 TGLSSHELNMP
+190 TGLSSHELNMS
-201 GAYKDIKDTSLTAQ
+201 GAYKNIKDTSLTAQ
-215 FKIENNSKSFDV
+215 FKIQKNKKSQEI
-227 IGKNSC
+227 IGDSDC

-253 GIKIDYVLLETFNK
+253 GEKIKYNLIETFNK
-267 YTEKKINVI
+267 YTESKINVI
-276 LAEKCIEKFFDI
+276 IAEKCIEKFFDS
-288 NNQKT
+288 NNLKT
-293 EGDIVFNKQK
+293 SEELIFDKQNLP
-303 IEYKILKSIK
+303 YKILKTFK
-313 GNRLVGLDY
+313 GKDLIGFDY
-322 EQLMPYVNAEKPAF
+322 DQLLPYVKAEKPAF
-336 TVVNGDFVTTEEGTG
+336 TVVSGDFVTTDEGTG

-361 DDFFVSRKNN
+361 DDFYVSKKNN

-390 SGKFVDQITDFAGM
+390 SGKFVKEIIDFAGL
-404 QVKSFS
+404 QVKAFS
-410 DIEGL
+410 DVEGL

-466 KEDLIN
+466 KDDFII
-472 KNKEINWQPES
+472 KNKDINWQPES
-483 TGSGRF
+483 TGTGRF

-530 LKSEIKKSVELGLM
+530 LKSEIKKSVDLGFM
-544 KSNISEN
+544 KNNISDN
-551 LDLHRPFV
+551 IDLHRPFV
-559 DDIVLA
+559 DEIILA
-565 SKKGYPMYR
+565 SKEGSPMYR
-574 EKDIIDVWYD
+574 ETDIIDVWYD

-598 NQETFEKMFPAKFIA
+598 NKDVFDKMFPAKFIA

-672 YGPDATRLYMVI
+672 FGPDATRLYMVI

-702 VRKFFGTLNN
+702 LRKFFGTLNN

-727 GDEKI
+727 GNEKLI
-732 VPYDK
+732 PYEK
-737 RSFEDKWIISKLN
+737 RSYEDMWIISKLN
-750 SLISF
+750 SLIKF
-755 VELKLDDYDPTKAS
+755 VEDKLDNYDPTKSS
-769 RAINKFLND
+769 RQINKFIND

-797 SEDKLMAYQTLFECL
+797 TEDKLMAYQTLLECL

-819 SPFTP
+819 SPFIP

-831 QNLNEF
+831 KNLNAF
-837 SVSES
+837 NISNS
-842 ESVHLLDFPIVDNKT
+842 ESVHLLEFPKVDSER
-857 ISESLERKMLY
+857 ISEVLERKMSY

-892 KISIPIKSSVIE
+892 KISIPMKSLDMENEIKDVE
-904 KDINDVQ
+904 K
-911 GIILS
+911 IILS
-916 EVNVKEIEYVYD
+916 EINVKEIEYVHD
-928 NSKVFIKKIKPNYKE
+928 NSKVFTKKIKPNYKE
-943 LGSVHGKNMKLVAT
+943 LGSIHGKNMKIVAE
-957 RISKM
+957 RISSM
-962 SQDEINHLENKN
+962 TQDEITQLEKDE
-974 SINIELDNNE
+974 SINLELDGG
-984 TIELSIN
+984 LKLDLLLN
-991 QVEILFGEIEGKQV
+991 QVEILFGQIEGKQV
-1005 ASNDMFTI
+1005 ASNDTFTI
-1013 ALDISIDDNLLA
+1013 ALDISIDNDLLA

-1035 IQNERKENKLEVTD
+1035 IQNQRKEIKLEVTD
-1049 KIEIYIDNS
+1049 KIEIYISNH
-1058 SKEIISFLLKHK
+1058 SKEINSFLLKHK
-1070 GFICNETQALELY
+1070 DFICNETQSINL
-1083 IDNNI
+1083 ITTDNI
-1088 DDSKL
+1088 DMPSI

-1100 LKVESTVINYKI
+1100 NEVALTEVKFKI
-1112 KKVI
+1112 KKV

>member
-9 EGSINYY
+9 ESSINYY

-215 FKIENNSKSFDV
+215 FKIENNSKSFDI

-267 YTEKKINVI
+267 YTEKKINIIV
-276 LAEKCIEKFFDI
+276 AEKCIEKFFDI

-513 WRTKDGKDEIC
+513 WRTKDGKEEIC

-530 LKSEIKKSVELGLM
+530 LKSEIKKSVELGLI

-559 DDIVLA
+559 DDIILA

-943 LGSVHGKNMKLVAT
+943 LGSVHGKNMKLVAA

-1083 IDNNI
+1083 IDNNV

-1093 MDIDIAS
+1093 MDIDIAL

-1112 KKVI
+1112 KKVT

>member
-1 MGKRKFNE
+1 MGKGKFNE
-9 EGSINYY
+9 QSSIDYY
-16 DISKQII
+16 KVSKEIIS
-23 DYWNSNK
+23 YWNSNN
-30 IFEKSINTRP
+30 IFEKSISSRSED
-40 KNKIFPF
+40 KIFPF

-92 GLPVELQVEKKLGIT
+92 GLPVELQVEKNLGIT
-107 KDDIGSK
+107 KDDIGNK
-114 ISVEKYNEECKIAVM
+114 ISVEKYNEECKVAVM
-129 QYKEAW
+129 QFKEAW

-160 ESIWWSLKELYNKGL
+160 ESIWWSLKELYKKGL
-175 LYKGYTIQPFSPAAG
+175 LYKGYTIQPYSPAAG

-201 GAYKDIKDTSLTAQ
+201 GAYKNIKDTSLTAQ
-215 FKIENNSKSFDV
+215 FKIQKNKKSQEI
-227 IGKNSC
+227 IGDSDC

-253 GIKIDYVLLETFNK
+253 GEKIKYNLIETFNK
-267 YTEKKINVI
+267 YTESKINVI
-276 LAEKCIEKFFDI
+276 IAEKCIEKFFDS
-288 NNQKT
+288 NNLKT
-293 EGDIVFNKQK
+293 SEELIFDKQNLP
-303 IEYKILKSIK
+303 YKILKTFK
-313 GNRLVGLDY
+313 GKDLIGFDY
-322 EQLMPYVNAEKPAF
+322 DQLLPYVKAEKPAF
-336 TVVNGDFVTTEEGTG
+336 TVVSGDFVTTDEGTG

-361 DDFFVSRKNN
+361 DDFYVSKKNN

-390 SGKFVDQITDFAGM
+390 SGKFVKEIIDFAGL
-404 QVKSFS
+404 QVKAFS
-410 DIEGL
+410 DVEGL

-466 KEDLIN
+466 KDDFIN
-472 KNKEINWQPES
+472 KNKDINWQPES
-483 TGSGRF
+483 TGTGRF

-530 LKSEIKKSVELGLM
+530 LKSEIKKSVDLGFM
-544 KSNISEN
+544 KNNISDN
-551 LDLHRPFV
+551 IDLHRPFV
-559 DDIVLA
+559 DEIILA
-565 SKKGYPMYR
+565 SKEGSPMYR
-574 EKDIIDVWYD
+574 ETDIIDVWYD

-598 NQETFEKMFPAKFIA
+598 NKDIFEKMFPAKFIA

-659 LGNAIDPFEVIKK
+659 LGNAVDPFEVIKK
-672 YGPDATRLYMVI
+672 FGPDATRLYMVI

-702 VRKFFGTLNN
+702 LRKFFGTLNN

-727 GDEKI
+727 GNEKLI
-732 VPYDK
+732 PYEK
-737 RSFEDKWIISKLN
+737 RSYEDKWIISKLN
-750 SLISF
+750 SLIKF
-755 VELKLDDYDPTKAS
+755 VEDKLDNYDPTKSS
-769 RAINKFLND
+769 RQINKFIND

-797 SEDKLMAYQTLFECL
+797 TQDKLMAYQTLLECL

-819 SPFTP
+819 SPFIP

-831 QNLNEF
+831 KNLNAF
-837 SVSES
+837 NISNS
-842 ESVHLLDFPIVDNKT
+842 ESVHLLEFPKVDNER
-857 ISESLERKMLY
+857 ISEVLERKMSY

-892 KISIPIKSSVIE
+892 KISIPMKSLDMENEIKDVE
-904 KDINDVQ
+904 K
-911 GIILS
+911 IILS
-916 EVNVKEIEYVYD
+916 EINVKEIEYVHD
-928 NSKVFIKKIKPNYKE
+928 NSKVFTKKIKPNYKE
-943 LGSVHGKNMKLVAT
+943 LGSIHGKNMKIVAE
-957 RISKM
+957 RISSM
-962 SQDEINHLENKN
+962 TQDEIIQLEKDE
-974 SINIELDNNE
+974 SINFELDGG
-984 TIELSIN
+984 LKLDLLLN
-991 QVEILFGEIEGKQV
+991 QVEILFGQIEGKQV
-1005 ASNDMFTI
+1005 ASNDTFTI
-1013 ALDISIDDNLLA
+1013 ALDISIDNDLLA

-1035 IQNERKENKLEVTD
+1035 IQNQRKEIKLEVTD
-1049 KIEIYIDNS
+1049 KIEIYISNH
-1058 SKEIISFLLKHK
+1058 SKEINSFLLKHK
-1070 GFICNETQALELY
+1070 DFICNETQSINLITTE
-1083 IDNNI
+1083 NI
-1088 DDSKL
+1088 DMPSI

-1100 LKVESTVINYKI
+1100 NEVALTEVKFKI
-1112 KKVI
+1112 KKV

>member
-1 MGKRKFNE
+1 MGKGKFNE
-9 EGSINYY
+9 QSSIDYY
-16 DISKQII
+16 KVSKEIIS
-23 DYWNSNK
+23 YWNSNN
-30 IFEKSINTRP
+30 IFEKSISSRSED
-40 KNKIFPF
+40 KIFPF

-92 GLPVELQVEKKLGIT
+92 GLPVELQVEKNLGIT
-107 KDDIGSK
+107 KDDIGNK
-114 ISVEKYNEECKIAVM
+114 ISVKKYNEECKVAVM
-129 QYKEAW
+129 QFKEAW

-160 ESIWWSLKELYNKGL
+160 ESIWWSLKELYKKGL
-175 LYKGYTIQPFSPAAG
+175 LYKGYTIQPYSPAAG

-201 GAYKDIKDTSLTAQ
+201 GAYKNIKDTSLTAQ
-215 FKIENNSKSFDV
+215 FKIQKNKKSQEI
-227 IGKNSC
+227 IGDSDC

-253 GIKIDYVLLETFNK
+253 GEKIKYNLIETFNK
-267 YTEKKINVI
+267 YTESKINVI
-276 LAEKCIEKFFDI
+276 IAEKCIEKFFDS
-288 NNQKT
+288 NNLKT
-293 EGDIVFNKQK
+293 SEELIFDKQNLP
-303 IEYKILKSIK
+303 YKILKTFK
-313 GNRLVGLDY
+313 GKDLIGFDY
-322 EQLMPYVNAEKPAF
+322 DQLLPYVKAEKPAF
-336 TVVNGDFVTTEEGTG
+336 TVVSGDFVTTDEGTG

-361 DDFFVSRKNN
+361 DDFYVSKKNN

-390 SGKFVDQITDFAGM
+390 SGKFVKEIIDFAGL
-404 QVKSFS
+404 QVKAFS
-410 DIEGL
+410 DVEGL

-466 KEDLIN
+466 KDDFII
-472 KNKEINWQPES
+472 KNKDINWQPES
-483 TGSGRF
+483 TGTGRF

-530 LKSEIKKSVELGLM
+530 LKSEIKKSVDLGFM
-544 KSNISEN
+544 KNNISDN
-551 LDLHRPFV
+551 IDLHRPFV
-559 DDIVLA
+559 DEIILA
-565 SKKGYPMYR
+565 SKEGSPMYR
-574 EKDIIDVWYD
+574 ETDIIDVWYD

-598 NQETFEKMFPAKFIA
+598 NKDIFEKMFPAKFIA

-659 LGNAIDPFEVIKK
+659 LGNAVDPFEVIKK
-672 YGPDATRLYMVI
+672 FGPDATRLYMVI

-702 VRKFFGTLNN
+702 LRKFFGTLNN

-727 GDEKI
+727 GNEKLI
-732 VPYDK
+732 PYEK
-737 RSFEDKWIISKLN
+737 RSYEDKWIISKLN
-750 SLISF
+750 SLIKF
-755 VELKLDDYDPTKAS
+755 VEDKLDNYDPTKSS
-769 RAINKFLND
+769 RQINKFIND

-797 SEDKLMAYQTLFECL
+797 TQDKLMAYQTLLECL

-819 SPFTP
+819 SPFIP

-831 QNLNEF
+831 KNLNAF
-837 SVSES
+837 NISNS
-842 ESVHLLDFPIVDNKT
+842 ESVHLLEFPKVDNER
-857 ISESLERKMLY
+857 ISEVLERKMSY

-892 KISIPIKSSVIE
+892 KISIPMKSLDMENEIKDVE
-904 KDINDVQ
+904 K
-911 GIILS
+911 IILS
-916 EVNVKEIEYVYD
+916 EINVKEIEYVHD
-928 NSKVFIKKIKPNYKE
+928 NSKVFTKKIKPNYKE
-943 LGSVHGKNMKLVAT
+943 LGSIHGKNMKIVAE
-957 RISKM
+957 RISSM
-962 SQDEINHLENKN
+962 TQDEITQLEKDE
-974 SINIELDNNE
+974 SINLELDGG
-984 TIELSIN
+984 LKLDLLLN
-991 QVEILFGEIEGKQV
+991 QVEILFGQIEGKQV
-1005 ASNDMFTI
+1005 ASNDTFTI
-1013 ALDISIDDNLLA
+1013 ALDISIDNDLLA

-1035 IQNERKENKLEVTD
+1035 IQNQRKEIKLEVTD
-1049 KIEIYIDNS
+1049 KIEIYISNH
-1058 SKEIISFLLKHK
+1058 SKEINSFLLKHK
-1070 GFICNETQALELY
+1070 DFICNETQSINLITTE
-1083 IDNNI
+1083 NI
-1088 DDSKL
+1088 DMPSI

-1100 LKVESTVINYKI
+1100 NEVALTEVKFKI
-1112 KKVI
+1112 KKV

>member
-215 FKIENNSKSFDV
+215 FKIENNSKSFDI

-410 DIEGL
+410 DIDGL

-513 WRTKDGKDEIC
+513 WRTKDGKEEIC

-1112 KKVI
+1112 KKVT

>member
-1 MGKRKFNE
+1 MGTGKFNE
-9 EGSINYY
+9 QSSIDYY
-16 DISKQII
+16 KVSKEIIS
-23 DYWNSNK
+23 YWNSNN
-30 IFEKSINTRP
+30 IFEKSISSRSED
-40 KNKIFPF
+40 KIFPF

-92 GLPVELQVEKKLGIT
+92 GLPVELQVEKNLGIT
-107 KDDIGSK
+107 KDDIGNK
-114 ISVEKYNEECKIAVM
+114 ISIEKYNEECKVAVM
-129 QYKEAW
+129 QFKEAW

-160 ESIWWSLKELYNKGL
+160 ESIWWSLKELYKKGL
-175 LYKGYTIQPFSPAAG
+175 LYKGYTIQPYSPAAG

-201 GAYKDIKDTSLTAQ
+201 GAYKNIKDTSLTAQ
-215 FKIENNSKSFDV
+215 FKIQKNKKSQGI
-227 IGKNSC
+227 IGDSDC

-253 GIKIDYVLLETFNK
+253 GEKIKYNLIETFNK
-267 YTEKKINVI
+267 YTESKINVI
-276 LAEKCIEKFFDI
+276 IAEKCIEKFFDS
-288 NNQKT
+288 NNLKT
-293 EGDIVFNKQK
+293 SEELIFDKQNLP
-303 IEYKILKSIK
+303 YKILKTFK
-313 GNRLVGLDY
+313 GKDLIGFDY
-322 EQLMPYVNAEKPAF
+322 DQLLPYVKAEKPAF
-336 TVVNGDFVTTEEGTG
+336 TVVSGDFVTTDEGTG

-361 DDFFVSRKNN
+361 DDFYVSKKNN

-376 VKNDKNEDVPIVDK
+376 VKNDKNEDIPIVDK
-390 SGKFVDQITDFAGM
+390 SGKFVKEIIDFAGL
-404 QVKSFS
+404 QVKAFS
-410 DIEGL
+410 DVEGL

-466 KEDLIN
+466 KDDFIN
-472 KNKEINWQPES
+472 KNKDINWQPES
-483 TGSGRF
+483 TGTGRF

-530 LKSEIKKSVELGLM
+530 LKSEIKKSVDLGFM
-544 KSNISEN
+544 KNNISDN
-551 LDLHRPFV
+551 IDLHRPFV
-559 DDIVLA
+559 DEIILA
-565 SKKGYPMYR
+565 SKEGSPMYR
-574 EKDIIDVWYD
+574 ETDIIDVWYD

-598 NQETFEKMFPAKFIA
+598 NKDIFDKMFPAKFIA

-659 LGNAIDPFEVIKK
+659 LGNAVDPFEVIKK
-672 YGPDATRLYMVI
+672 FGPDATRLYMVI

-702 VRKFFGTLNN
+702 LRKFFGTLNN

-727 GDEKI
+727 GNEKLI
-732 VPYDK
+732 PYEK
-737 RSFEDKWIISKLN
+737 RSYEDKWIISKLN
-750 SLISF
+750 SLIKF
-755 VELKLDDYDPTKAS
+755 VEDKLDNYDPTKSS
-769 RAINKFLND
+769 RQINKFIND

-797 SEDKLMAYQTLFECL
+797 TEDKLMAYQTLLECL

-819 SPFTP
+819 SPFIP

-831 QNLNEF
+831 KNLNAF
-837 SVSES
+837 NISNS
-842 ESVHLLDFPIVDNKT
+842 ESVHLLEFPKVDNER
-857 ISESLERKMLY
+857 ISEVLERKMSY

-892 KISIPIKSSVIE
+892 KISIPMKSLDMENEIKDVE
-904 KDINDVQ
+904 K
-911 GIILS
+911 IILS
-916 EVNVKEIEYVYD
+916 EINVKEIEYVHD
-928 NSKVFIKKIKPNYKE
+928 NSKVFTKKIKPNYKE
-943 LGSVHGKNMKLVAT
+943 LGSIHGKNMKIVAE
-957 RISKM
+957 RISSM
-962 SQDEINHLENKN
+962 TQDEITQLEKDE
-974 SINIELDNNE
+974 SINFELDGG
-984 TIELSIN
+984 LKLDLLLN
-991 QVEILFGEIEGKQV
+991 QVEILFGQIEGKQV
-1005 ASNDMFTI
+1005 ASNDTFTI
-1013 ALDISIDDNLLA
+1013 ALDISIDNDLLA

-1035 IQNERKENKLEVTD
+1035 IQNQRKEIKLQVTD
-1049 KIEIYIDNS
+1049 KIEIYISNH
-1058 SKEIISFLLKHK
+1058 SKEINSFLLKHK
-1070 GFICNETQALELY
+1070 NFICNETQSINLITTE
-1083 IDNNI
+1083 NI
-1088 DDSKL
+1088 DMPSM

-1100 LKVESTVINYKI
+1100 NEVALTEVKFKI
-1112 KKVI
+1112 KKV

>member
-1 MGKRKFNE
+1 MGKGKFNE
-9 EGSINYY
+9 QSSIDYY
-16 DISKQII
+16 KVSKEIIS
-23 DYWNSNK
+23 YWNSNN
-30 IFEKSINTRP
+30 IFEKSISSRSED
-40 KNKIFPF
+40 KIFPF

-92 GLPVELQVEKKLGIT
+92 GLPVELQVEKNLGIT
-107 KDDIGSK
+107 KDDIGNK
-114 ISVEKYNEECKIAVM
+114 ISVEKYNEECKVAVM
-129 QYKEAW
+129 QFKEAW

-160 ESIWWSLKELYNKGL
+160 ESIWWSLKELYKKGL
-175 LYKGYTIQPFSPAAG
+175 IYKGYTIQPYSPAAG

-201 GAYKDIKDTSLTAQ
+201 GAYKNIKDTSLTAQ
-215 FKIENNSKSFDV
+215 FKIQKNKKSREI
-227 IGKNSC
+227 IGDSDC

-253 GIKIDYVLLETFNK
+253 GEKIKYNLIETFNK
-267 YTEKKINVI
+267 YTESKINVI
-276 LAEKCIEKFFDI
+276 IAEKCIEKFFDS
-288 NNQKT
+288 NNLKSS
-293 EGDIVFNKQK
+293 EELIFDKQNLP
-303 IEYKILKSIK
+303 YKILKTFK
-313 GNRLVGLDY
+313 GKDLIGFDY
-322 EQLMPYVNAEKPAF
+322 DQLLPYVKAEKPAF
-336 TVVNGDFVTTEEGTG
+336 TVVSGDFVTTDEGTG

-361 DDFFVSRKNN
+361 DDFYVSKKNN

-390 SGKFVDQITDFAGM
+390 SGKFVKEIIDFAGL
-404 QVKSFS
+404 QVKAFS
-410 DIEGL
+410 DVEGL

-466 KEDLIN
+466 KDDFIN
-472 KNKEINWQPES
+472 KNKDINWQPES
-483 TGSGRF
+483 TGTGRF

-530 LKSEIKKSVELGLM
+530 LKSEIKKSVDLGFM
-544 KSNISEN
+544 KNNISDN
-551 LDLHRPFV
+551 IDLHRPFV
-559 DDIVLA
+559 DEIILA
-565 SKKGYPMYR
+565 SKEGSPMYR
-574 EKDIIDVWYD
+574 ETDIIDVWYD

-598 NQETFEKMFPAKFIA
+598 NKDIFEKMFPAKFIA

-659 LGNAIDPFEVIKK
+659 LGNAVDPFEVIKK
-672 YGPDATRLYMVI
+672 FGPDATRLYMVI

-702 VRKFFGTLNN
+702 LRKFFGTLNN

-727 GDEKI
+727 GNEKLI
-732 VPYDK
+732 PYEK
-737 RSFEDKWIISKLN
+737 RSYEDKWIISKLN
-750 SLISF
+750 SLIKF
-755 VELKLDDYDPTKAS
+755 VEDKLDNYDATKSS
-769 RAINKFLND
+769 RQINKFIND

-797 SEDKLMAYQTLFECL
+797 TQDKLMAYQTLLECL

-819 SPFTP
+819 SPFIP

-831 QNLNEF
+831 KNLNAF
-837 SVSES
+837 NISNS
-842 ESVHLLDFPIVDNKT
+842 ESVHLLEFPKVDNER
-857 ISESLERKMLY
+857 ISEVLERKMSY

-892 KISIPIKSSVIE
+892 KISIPMKSLDMENEIKDVE
-904 KDINDVQ
+904 K
-911 GIILS
+911 IILS
-916 EVNVKEIEYVYD
+916 EINVKEIEYVHD
-928 NSKVFIKKIKPNYKE
+928 NSKVFTKKIKPNYKE
-943 LGSVHGKNMKLVAT
+943 LGSIHGKNMKIVAE
-957 RISKM
+957 RISSM
-962 SQDEINHLENKN
+962 TQDEIIQLEKDE
-974 SINIELDNNE
+974 SINFELDGG
-984 TIELSIN
+984 LKLDLLLN
-991 QVEILFGEIEGKQV
+991 QVEILFGQIEGKQV
-1005 ASNDMFTI
+1005 ASNDTFTI
-1013 ALDISIDDNLLA
+1013 ALDISIDNDLLA

-1035 IQNERKENKLEVTD
+1035 IQNQRKEIKLEVTD
-1049 KIEIYIDNS
+1049 KIEIYISNH
-1058 SKEIISFLLKHK
+1058 SKEINSFLLKHK
-1070 GFICNETQALELY
+1070 DFICNETQSINLITTE
-1083 IDNNI
+1083 NI
-1088 DDSKL
+1088 DMPSI

-1100 LKVESTVINYKI
+1100 NEVALTEVKFKI
-1112 KKVI
+1112 KKV

>member
-1 MGKRKFNE
+1 MGKGKFNE
-9 EGSINYY
+9 QSSIDYY
-16 DISKQII
+16 KVSKEIIS
-23 DYWNSNK
+23 YWNSNN
-30 IFEKSINTRP
+30 IFEKSISSRSED
-40 KNKIFPF
+40 KIFPF

-92 GLPVELQVEKKLGIT
+92 GLPVELQVEKNLGIT
-107 KDDIGSK
+107 KDDIGNK
-114 ISVEKYNEECKIAVM
+114 ISVEKYNEECKVAVM
-129 QYKEAW
+129 QFKEAW

-160 ESIWWSLKELYNKGL
+160 ESVWWSLKELYKKGL
-175 LYKGYTIQPFSPAAG
+175 LYKGYTIQPYSPAAG

-201 GAYKDIKDTSLTAQ
+201 GAYKNIKDTSLTAQ
-215 FKIENNSKSFDV
+215 FKIQKNKKSQEV
-227 IGKNSC
+227 IGDSDC

-253 GIKIDYVLLETFNK
+253 GEKIKYNLIETFNK
-267 YTEKKINVI
+267 YTESKINVI
-276 LAEKCIEKFFDI
+276 IAEKCIEKFFDS
-288 NNQKT
+288 NNLKT
-293 EGDIVFNKQK
+293 SEELIFDKQNLP
-303 IEYKILKSIK
+303 YKILKTFK
-313 GNRLVGLDY
+313 GKDLIGFDY
-322 EQLMPYVNAEKPAF
+322 DQLLPYVKAEKPAF
-336 TVVNGDFVTTEEGTG
+336 TVVSGDFVTTDEGTG

-361 DDFFVSRKNN
+361 DDFYVSKKNN

-390 SGKFVDQITDFAGM
+390 SGKFVKEIIDFAGL
-404 QVKSFS
+404 QVKAFS
-410 DIEGL
+410 DVEGL

-466 KEDLIN
+466 KDDFIN
-472 KNKEINWQPES
+472 KNKDINWQPES
-483 TGSGRF
+483 TGTGRF

-530 LKSEIKKSVELGLM
+530 LKSEIKKSVDLGFM
-544 KSNISEN
+544 KNNISDN
-551 LDLHRPFV
+551 IDLHRPFV
-559 DDIVLA
+559 DEIILA
-565 SKKGYPMYR
+565 SKEGSPMYR
-574 EKDIIDVWYD
+574 ETDIIDVWYD

-598 NQETFEKMFPAKFIA
+598 NKDIFEKMFPAKFIA

-659 LGNAIDPFEVIKK
+659 LGNAVDPFEVIKK
-672 YGPDATRLYMVI
+672 FGPDATRLYMVI

-702 VRKFFGTLNN
+702 LRKFFGTLNN

-727 GDEKI
+727 GNEKLI
-732 VPYDK
+732 PYEK
-737 RSFEDKWIISKLN
+737 RSYEDKWIISKLN
-750 SLISF
+750 SLIKF
-755 VELKLDDYDPTKAS
+755 VEDKLDNYDPTKSS
-769 RAINKFLND
+769 RQINKFLND

-797 SEDKLMAYQTLFECL
+797 TEDKLMAYQTLLECL

-819 SPFTP
+819 SPFIP

-831 QNLNEF
+831 KNLNAF
-837 SVSES
+837 NISNS
-842 ESVHLLDFPIVDNKT
+842 ESVHLLEFPKVDSER
-857 ISESLERKMLY
+857 ISEVLERKMSY

-892 KISIPIKSSVIE
+892 KILIPMKSLDMENEIKDVE
-904 KDINDVQ
+904 K
-911 GIILS
+911 IILS
-916 EVNVKEIEYVYD
+916 EINVKEIEYVHD
-928 NSKVFIKKIKPNYKE
+928 NSKVFTKKIKPNYKE
-943 LGSVHGKNMKLVAT
+943 LGSIHGKNMKMVAE
-957 RISKM
+957 RISSM
-962 SQDEINHLENKN
+962 TQDEITQLEKN
-974 SINIELDNNE
+974 ESINLELDGG
-984 TIELSIN
+984 LKLDLLLN
-991 QVEILFGEIEGKQV
+991 QVEILFGQIEGKQV
-1005 ASNDMFTI
+1005 ASNDTFTI
-1013 ALDISIDDNLLA
+1013 ALDISIDNDLLA

-1035 IQNERKENKLEVTD
+1035 IQNQRKEIKLEVTD
-1049 KIEIYIDNS
+1049 KIEIYISNH
-1058 SKEIISFLLKHK
+1058 SKEINSFLLKHK
-1070 GFICNETQALELY
+1070 DFICNETQSINL
-1083 IDNNI
+1083 ITTDNI
-1088 DDSKL
+1088 DMPSI

-1100 LKVESTVINYKI
+1100 NEVALTEVKFKI
-1112 KKVI
+1112 KKV

>member
-1 MGKRKFNE
+1 MGKGKFNE
-9 EGSINYY
+9 QSSIDYY
-16 DISKQII
+16 KVSKEIIS
-23 DYWNSNK
+23 YWNSNN
-30 IFEKSINTRP
+30 IFEKSISSRSED
-40 KNKIFPF
+40 KIFPF

-92 GLPVELQVEKKLGIT
+92 GLPVELQVEKNLGIT
-107 KDDIGSK
+107 KDDIGNK
-114 ISVEKYNEECKIAVM
+114 ISVEKYNEECKVAVM
-129 QYKEAW
+129 QFKEAW

-160 ESIWWSLKELYNKGL
+160 ESIWWSLKELYKKGL
-175 LYKGYTIQPFSPAAG
+175 LYKGYTIQPYSPAAG

-201 GAYKDIKDTSLTAQ
+201 GAYKNIKDTSLTAQ
-215 FKIENNSKSFDV
+215 FKIQKNKKSQEI
-227 IGKNSC
+227 IGDSDC

-253 GIKIDYVLLETFNK
+253 GEKIKYNLIETFNK
-267 YTEKKINVI
+267 YTESKINVI
-276 LAEKCIEKFFDI
+276 IAEKCIEKFFDS
-288 NNQKT
+288 NNLKT
-293 EGDIVFNKQK
+293 SEELIFDKQNLP
-303 IEYKILKSIK
+303 YKILKTFK
-313 GNRLVGLDY
+313 GKDLVGFDY
-322 EQLMPYVNAEKPAF
+322 DQLLPYVKAEKPAF
-336 TVVNGDFVTTEEGTG
+336 TVVSGDFVTTDEGTG

-361 DDFFVSRKNN
+361 DDFYVSKKNN

-390 SGKFVDQITDFAGM
+390 SGKFVKEIIDFAGL
-404 QVKSFS
+404 QVKAFS
-410 DIEGL
+410 DLEGL

-466 KEDLIN
+466 KDDFII
-472 KNKEINWQPES
+472 KNKDINWQPES
-483 TGSGRF
+483 TGTGRF

-530 LKSEIKKSVELGLM
+530 LKSEIKKSVDLGFM
-544 KSNISEN
+544 KNNISDN
-551 LDLHRPFV
+551 IDLHRPFV
-559 DDIVLA
+559 DEIILA
-565 SKKGYPMYR
+565 SKEGSPMYR
-574 EKDIIDVWYD
+574 ETDIIDVWYD

-598 NQETFEKMFPAKFIA
+598 NKDIFEKMFPAKFIA

-659 LGNAIDPFEVIKK
+659 LGNAVDPFEVIKK
-672 YGPDATRLYMVI
+672 FGPDATRLYMVI

-702 VRKFFGTLNN
+702 LRKFFGTLNN

-727 GDEKI
+727 GNEKLI
-732 VPYDK
+732 PYEK
-737 RSFEDKWIISKLN
+737 RSYEDKWIISKLN
-750 SLISF
+750 SLIKF
-755 VELKLDDYDPTKAS
+755 VEDKLDNYDPTKSS
-769 RAINKFLND
+769 RQINKFIND

-797 SEDKLMAYQTLFECL
+797 TQDKLMAYQTLLECL

-819 SPFTP
+819 SPFIP

-831 QNLNEF
+831 KNLNAF
-837 SVSES
+837 NISNS
-842 ESVHLLDFPIVDNKT
+842 ESVHLLEFPKVDNER
-857 ISESLERKMLY
+857 ISKVLERKMSY

-892 KISIPIKSSVIE
+892 KISIPMKSLDMENEIKDVE
-904 KDINDVQ
+904 K
-911 GIILS
+911 IILS
-916 EVNVKEIEYVYD
+916 EINVKEIEYVHD
-928 NSKVFIKKIKPNYKE
+928 NSKVFTKKIKPNYKE
-943 LGSVHGKNMKLVAT
+943 LGSIHGKNMKIVAE
-957 RISKM
+957 RISSM
-962 SQDEINHLENKN
+962 TQDEITQLEKDE
-974 SINIELDNNE
+974 SINLELDGG
-984 TIELSIN
+984 LKLDLLLN
-991 QVEILFGEIEGKQV
+991 QVEILFGQIEGKQV
-1005 ASNDMFTI
+1005 ASNDTFTI
-1013 ALDISIDDNLLA
+1013 ALDISIDNDLLA

-1035 IQNERKENKLEVTD
+1035 IQNQRKEIKLEVTD
-1049 KIEIYIDNS
+1049 KIEIYISNH
-1058 SKEIISFLLKHK
+1058 SKEINSFLLKHK
-1070 GFICNETQALELY
+1070 DFICNETQSINL
-1083 IDNNI
+1083 ITTDNI
-1088 DDSKL
+1088 DMPSI

-1100 LKVESTVINYKI
+1100 NEVALTEVKFKI
-1112 KKVI
+1112 KKV

>member
-1 MGKRKFNE
+1 
-9 EGSINYY
+9 
-16 DISKQII
+16 
-23 DYWNSNK
+23 
-30 IFEKSINTRP
+30 
-40 KNKIFPF
+40 
-47 YEGPPSANGMP
+47 
-58 GIHHV
+58 
-63 MARTIKDIFC
+63 
-73 RYKTLK
+73 
-79 GYRVYRKGGWDTH
+79 
-92 GLPVELQVEKKLGIT
+92 
-107 KDDIGSK
+107 
-114 ISVEKYNEECKIAVM
+114 M

-215 FKIENNSKSFDV
+215 FKIENNSKSFDI

-513 WRTKDGKDEIC
+513 WRTKDGKEEIC

-559 DDIVLA
+559 DDIILA

-1112 KKVI
+1112 KKVT

>member
-1 MGKRKFNE
+1 MGKGKFNE
-9 EGSINYY
+9 QSSIDYY
-16 DISKQII
+16 KVSKEIIS
-23 DYWNSNK
+23 YWNSNN
-30 IFEKSINTRP
+30 IFEKSISSRSED
-40 KNKIFPF
+40 KIFPF

-92 GLPVELQVEKKLGIT
+92 GLPVELQVEKNLGIT
-107 KDDIGSK
+107 KDDIGNK
-114 ISVEKYNEECKIAVM
+114 ISVEKYNEECKVAVM
-129 QYKEAW
+129 QFKEAW

-160 ESIWWSLKELYNKGL
+160 ESIWWSLKELYKKGL
-175 LYKGYTIQPFSPAAG
+175 LYKGYTIQPYSPAAG

-201 GAYKDIKDTSLTAQ
+201 GAYKNIKDTSLTAQ
-215 FKIENNSKSFDV
+215 FKIQKNKKSQEI
-227 IGKNSC
+227 IGDSDC

-253 GIKIDYVLLETFNK
+253 GEKIKYNLIETFNK
-267 YTEKKINVI
+267 YTESKINVI
-276 LAEKCIEKFFDI
+276 IAEKCIEKFFDS
-288 NNQKT
+288 NNLKT
-293 EGDIVFNKQK
+293 SEELIFDKQNLP
-303 IEYKILKSIK
+303 YKILKTFK
-313 GNRLVGLDY
+313 GKDLIGFDY
-322 EQLMPYVNAEKPAF
+322 DQLLPYVKAEKPAF
-336 TVVNGDFVTTEEGTG
+336 TVVSGDFVTTDEGTG

-361 DDFFVSRKNN
+361 DDFYVSKKNN

-390 SGKFVDQITDFAGM
+390 SGKFVKEIIDFAGL
-404 QVKSFS
+404 QVKAFS
-410 DIEGL
+410 DVEGL

-466 KEDLIN
+466 KDDFIN
-472 KNKEINWQPES
+472 KNKDINWQPES
-483 TGSGRF
+483 TGTGRF

-530 LKSEIKKSVELGLM
+530 LKSEIKKSVDLGFM
-544 KSNISEN
+544 KNNISDN
-551 LDLHRPFV
+551 IDLHRPFV
-559 DDIVLA
+559 DEIILA
-565 SKKGYPMYR
+565 SKEGSPMYR
-574 EKDIIDVWYD
+574 ETDIIDVWYD

-598 NQETFEKMFPAKFIA
+598 NKDVFEKMFPAKFIA

-672 YGPDATRLYMVI
+672 FGPDATRLYMVI

-702 VRKFFGTLNN
+702 LRKFFGTLNN

-727 GDEKI
+727 GNEKLI
-732 VPYDK
+732 PYEK
-737 RSFEDKWIISKLN
+737 RSYEDKWIISKLN
-750 SLISF
+750 SLIKF
-755 VELKLDDYDPTKAS
+755 VEDKLDNYDPTKSS
-769 RAINKFLND
+769 RQINKFIND

-797 SEDKLMAYQTLFECL
+797 TQDKLMAYQTLLECL

-819 SPFTP
+819 SPFIP

-831 QNLNEF
+831 KNLNAF
-837 SVSES
+837 NISNS
-842 ESVHLLDFPIVDNKT
+842 ESVHLLEFPKVDNER
-857 ISESLERKMLY
+857 ISEVLERKMSY

-892 KISIPIKSSVIE
+892 KISIPMKSLDMENEIKDVE
-904 KDINDVQ
+904 K
-911 GIILS
+911 IILS
-916 EVNVKEIEYVYD
+916 EINVKEIEYVHD
-928 NSKVFIKKIKPNYKE
+928 NSKVFTKKIKPNYKE
-943 LGSVHGKNMKLVAT
+943 LGSIHGKNMKIVAE
-957 RISKM
+957 RISSM
-962 SQDEINHLENKN
+962 TQDEITQLEKDE
-974 SINIELDNNE
+974 SINFELDGG
-984 TIELSIN
+984 LKLDLLLN
-991 QVEILFGEIEGKQV
+991 QVEILFGQIEGKQV
-1005 ASNDMFTI
+1005 ASNDTFTI
-1013 ALDISIDDNLLA
+1013 ALDISIDNDLLA

-1035 IQNERKENKLEVTD
+1035 IQNQRKEIKLEVTD
-1049 KIEIYIDNS
+1049 KIEIYISNH
-1058 SKEIISFLLKHK
+1058 SKEINSFLLKHK
-1070 GFICNETQALELY
+1070 DFICNETQSINLITTE
-1083 IDNNI
+1083 NI
-1088 DDSKL
+1088 DMPSM

-1100 LKVESTVINYKI
+1100 NEVALTEVKFKI
-1112 KKVI
+1112 KKV

>member
-1 MGKRKFNE
+1 MGTGKFNE
-9 EGSINYY
+9 QSSIDYY
-16 DISKQII
+16 KVSKEIIS
-23 DYWNSNK
+23 YWNSNN
-30 IFEKSINTRP
+30 IFEKSISSRSED
-40 KNKIFPF
+40 KIFPF

-92 GLPVELQVEKKLGIT
+92 GLPVELQVEKNLGIT
-107 KDDIGSK
+107 KDDIGNK
-114 ISVEKYNEECKIAVM
+114 ISVEKYNEECKVAVM
-129 QYKEAW
+129 QFKEAW

-160 ESIWWSLKELYNKGL
+160 ESIWWSLKELYKKGL
-175 LYKGYTIQPFSPAAG
+175 LYKGYTIQPYSPAAG

-201 GAYKDIKDTSLTAQ
+201 GAYKNIKDTSLTAQ
-215 FKIENNSKSFDV
+215 FKIQKNKKSQEI
-227 IGKNSC
+227 IGDSDC

-253 GIKIDYVLLETFNK
+253 GEKIKYNLIETFNK
-267 YTEKKINVI
+267 YTESKINVI
-276 LAEKCIEKFFDI
+276 IAEKCIEKFFDS
-288 NNQKT
+288 NNLKT
-293 EGDIVFNKQK
+293 SEELIFDKQNLP
-303 IEYKILKSIK
+303 YKILKTFK
-313 GNRLVGLDY
+313 GKDLVGFDY
-322 EQLMPYVNAEKPAF
+322 DQLLPYVKAEKPAF
-336 TVVNGDFVTTEEGTG
+336 TVVSGDFVTTDEGTG

-361 DDFFVSRKNN
+361 DDFYVSKKNN

-390 SGKFVDQITDFAGM
+390 SGKFVKEIIDFAGL
-404 QVKSFS
+404 QVKAFS
-410 DIEGL
+410 DLEGL

-466 KEDLIN
+466 KDDFIN
-472 KNKEINWQPES
+472 KNKDINWQPES
-483 TGSGRF
+483 TGTGRF

-530 LKSEIKKSVELGLM
+530 LKSEIKKSVDLGFM
-544 KSNISEN
+544 KNNISDN
-551 LDLHRPFV
+551 IDLHRPFV
-559 DDIVLA
+559 DEIILA
-565 SKKGYPMYR
+565 SKEGSPMYR
-574 EKDIIDVWYD
+574 ETDIIDVWYD

-598 NQETFEKMFPAKFIA
+598 NKDIFEKMFPAKFIA

-659 LGNAIDPFEVIKK
+659 LGNAVDPFEVIKK
-672 YGPDATRLYMVI
+672 FGPDATRLYMVI

-702 VRKFFGTLNN
+702 LRKFFGTLNN

-727 GDEKI
+727 GNEKLI
-732 VPYDK
+732 PYEK
-737 RSFEDKWIISKLN
+737 RSYEDKWIISKLN
-750 SLISF
+750 SLIKF
-755 VELKLDDYDPTKAS
+755 VEDKLDNYDPTKSS
-769 RAINKFLND
+769 RQINKFIND

-797 SEDKLMAYQTLFECL
+797 TQDKLMAYQTLLECL

-819 SPFTP
+819 SPFIP

-831 QNLNEF
+831 KNLNAF
-837 SVSES
+837 NISNS
-842 ESVHLLDFPIVDNKT
+842 ESVHLLEFPKVDNER
-857 ISESLERKMLY
+857 ISEVLERKMSY

-892 KISIPIKSSVIE
+892 KISIPMKSLDMENEIKDVE
-904 KDINDVQ
+904 K
-911 GIILS
+911 IILS
-916 EVNVKEIEYVYD
+916 EINVKEIEYVHD
-928 NSKVFIKKIKPNYKE
+928 NSKVFTKKIKPNYKE
-943 LGSVHGKNMKLVAT
+943 LGSIHGKNMKIVAE
-957 RISKM
+957 RISSM
-962 SQDEINHLENKN
+962 TQDEITQLEKN
-974 SINIELDNNE
+974 ESINFELDGG
-984 TIELSIN
+984 LKLDLLLN
-991 QVEILFGEIEGKQV
+991 QVEILFGQIEGKQV
-1005 ASNDMFTI
+1005 ASNDTFTI
-1013 ALDISIDDNLLA
+1013 ALDISIDNDLLA

-1035 IQNERKENKLEVTD
+1035 IQNQRKEIKLEVTD
-1049 KIEIYIDNS
+1049 KIEIYISNH
-1058 SKEIISFLLKHK
+1058 SKEINSFLLKHK
-1070 GFICNETQALELY
+1070 DFICNETQSINL
-1083 IDNNI
+1083 ITTDNI
-1088 DDSKL
+1088 DMPSI

-1100 LKVESTVINYKI
+1100 NEVALTEVKFKI
-1112 KKVI
+1112 KKV

>member
-1 MGKRKFNE
+1 MGKGKFNE
-9 EGSINYY
+9 QSSIDYY
-16 DISKQII
+16 KVSKEIIS
-23 DYWNSNK
+23 YWNSNN
-30 IFEKSINTRP
+30 IFEKSISSRSED
-40 KNKIFPF
+40 KIFPF

-92 GLPVELQVEKKLGIT
+92 GLPVELQVEKNLGIT
-107 KDDIGSK
+107 KDDIGNK
-114 ISVEKYNEECKIAVM
+114 ISVEKYNEECKVAVM
-129 QYKEAW
+129 QFKEAW

-160 ESIWWSLKELYNKGL
+160 ESIWWSLKELYKKGL
-175 LYKGYTIQPFSPAAG
+175 LYKGYTIQPYSPAAG

-201 GAYKDIKDTSLTAQ
+201 GAYKNIKDTSLTAQ
-215 FKIENNSKSFDV
+215 FKIQKNKKSQEI
-227 IGKNSC
+227 IGDSDC

-253 GIKIDYVLLETFNK
+253 GEKIKYNLIETFNK
-267 YTEKKINVI
+267 YTESKINVI
-276 LAEKCIEKFFDI
+276 IAEKCIEKFFDS
-288 NNQKT
+288 NNLKT
-293 EGDIVFNKQK
+293 SEELIFDKQNLP
-303 IEYKILKSIK
+303 YKILKTFK
-313 GNRLVGLDY
+313 GKDLIGFDY
-322 EQLMPYVNAEKPAF
+322 DQLLPYVKAEKPAF
-336 TVVNGDFVTTEEGTG
+336 TVVSGDFVTTDEGTG

-361 DDFFVSRKNN
+361 DDFYVSKKNN

-390 SGKFVDQITDFAGM
+390 SGKFVKEIIDFAGL
-404 QVKSFS
+404 QVKAFS
-410 DIEGL
+410 DVEGL

-466 KEDLIN
+466 KDDFIN
-472 KNKEINWQPES
+472 KNKDINWQPES
-483 TGSGRF
+483 TGTGRF

-530 LKSEIKKSVELGLM
+530 LKSEIKKSVDLGFM
-544 KSNISEN
+544 KNNISDN
-551 LDLHRPFV
+551 IDLHRPFV
-559 DDIVLA
+559 DEIILA
-565 SKKGYPMYR
+565 SKEGSPMYR
-574 EKDIIDVWYD
+574 ETDIIDVWYD

-598 NQETFEKMFPAKFIA
+598 NKDIFEKMFPAKFIA

-659 LGNAIDPFEVIKK
+659 LGNAVDPFEVIKK
-672 YGPDATRLYMVI
+672 FGPDATRLYMVI

-702 VRKFFGTLNN
+702 LRKFFGTLNN

-727 GDEKI
+727 GNEKLI
-732 VPYDK
+732 PYEK
-737 RSFEDKWIISKLN
+737 RSYEDKWIISKLN
-750 SLISF
+750 SLIKF
-755 VELKLDDYDPTKAS
+755 VEDKLDNYDPTKSS
-769 RAINKFLND
+769 RQINKFIND

-797 SEDKLMAYQTLFECL
+797 TQDKLMAYQTLLECL

-819 SPFTP
+819 SPFIP

-831 QNLNEF
+831 KNLNAF
-837 SVSES
+837 NISNS
-842 ESVHLLDFPIVDNKT
+842 ESVHLLEFPKVDNER
-857 ISESLERKMLY
+857 ISEVLERKMSY

-892 KISIPIKSSVIE
+892 KISIPMKSLDMENEIKDVE
-904 KDINDVQ
+904 K
-911 GIILS
+911 IILS
-916 EVNVKEIEYVYD
+916 EINVKEIEYVHD
-928 NSKVFIKKIKPNYKE
+928 NSKVFTKKIKPNYKE
-943 LGSVHGKNMKLVAT
+943 LGSIHGKNMKIVAE
-957 RISKM
+957 RISSM
-962 SQDEINHLENKN
+962 TQDEITQLEKDE
-974 SINIELDNNE
+974 SINFELDGG
-984 TIELSIN
+984 LKLDLLLN
-991 QVEILFGEIEGKQV
+991 QVEILFGQIEGKQV
-1005 ASNDMFTI
+1005 ASNDTFTI
-1013 ALDISIDDNLLA
+1013 ALDISIDNDLLA

-1035 IQNERKENKLEVTD
+1035 IQNQRKEIKLEVTD
-1049 KIEIYIDNS
+1049 KIEIYISNH
-1058 SKEIISFLLKHK
+1058 SKEINSFLLKHK
-1070 GFICNETQALELY
+1070 DFICNETQSINLITTE
-1083 IDNNI
+1083 NI
-1088 DDSKL
+1088 DMPSM

-1100 LKVESTVINYKI
+1100 NEVALTEVKFKI
-1112 KKVI
+1112 KKV

>member
-1 MGKRKFNE
+1 MGKGKFNE
-9 EGSINYY
+9 QSSIDYY
-16 DISKQII
+16 KVSKEIIS
-23 DYWNSNK
+23 YWNSNN
-30 IFEKSINTRP
+30 IFEKSISSRSED
-40 KNKIFPF
+40 KIFPF

-92 GLPVELQVEKKLGIT
+92 GLPVELQVEKNLGIT
-107 KDDIGSK
+107 KDDIGNK
-114 ISVEKYNEECKIAVM
+114 ISVEKYNEECKVAVM
-129 QYKEAW
+129 QFKEAW

-160 ESIWWSLKELYNKGL
+160 ESIWWSLKELYKKGL
-175 LYKGYTIQPFSPAAG
+175 LYKGYTIQPYSPAAG

-201 GAYKDIKDTSLTAQ
+201 GAYKNIKDTSLTAQ
-215 FKIENNSKSFDV
+215 FKIQKNKKSQEI
-227 IGKNSC
+227 IGDSDC

-253 GIKIDYVLLETFNK
+253 GEKIKYNLIETFNK
-267 YTEKKINVI
+267 YTESKINVI
-276 LAEKCIEKFFDI
+276 IAEKCIEKFFDS
-288 NNQKT
+288 NNLKT
-293 EGDIVFNKQK
+293 SEELIFDKQNLP
-303 IEYKILKSIK
+303 YKILKTFK
-313 GNRLVGLDY
+313 GKDLIGFDY
-322 EQLMPYVNAEKPAF
+322 DQLLPYVKAEKPAF
-336 TVVNGDFVTTEEGTG
+336 TVVSGDFVTTDEGTG

-361 DDFFVSRKNN
+361 DDFYVSKKNN

-390 SGKFVDQITDFAGM
+390 SGKFVKEIIDFAGL
-404 QVKSFS
+404 QVKAFS
-410 DIEGL
+410 DVEGL

-466 KEDLIN
+466 KDDFIN
-472 KNKEINWQPES
+472 KNKDINWQPES
-483 TGSGRF
+483 TGTGRF

-530 LKSEIKKSVELGLM
+530 LKSEIKKSVDLGFM
-544 KSNISEN
+544 KNNISDN
-551 LDLHRPFV
+551 IDLHRPFV
-559 DDIVLA
+559 DEIILA
-565 SKKGYPMYR
+565 SKEGSPMYR
-574 EKDIIDVWYD
+574 ETDIIDVWYD

-598 NQETFEKMFPAKFIA
+598 NKDVFDKMFPAKFIA

-659 LGNAIDPFEVIKK
+659 LGNAVDPFEVIKK
-672 YGPDATRLYMVI
+672 FGPDATRLYMVI

-702 VRKFFGTLNN
+702 LRKFFGTLNN

-727 GDEKI
+727 GNEKLI
-732 VPYDK
+732 PYEK
-737 RSFEDKWIISKLN
+737 RSYEDKWIISKLN
-750 SLISF
+750 SLIKF
-755 VELKLDDYDPTKAS
+755 VEDKLDNYDPTKSS
-769 RAINKFLND
+769 RQINKFLND

-797 SEDKLMAYQTLFECL
+797 TEDKLMAYQTLLECL

-819 SPFTP
+819 SPFIP

-831 QNLNEF
+831 KNLNAF
-837 SVSES
+837 NISNS
-842 ESVHLLDFPIVDNKT
+842 ESVHLLEFPKVDSER
-857 ISESLERKMLY
+857 ISEVLERKMSY

-892 KISIPIKSSVIE
+892 KISIPMKSLDMENEIKDVE
-904 KDINDVQ
+904 K
-911 GIILS
+911 IILS
-916 EVNVKEIEYVYD
+916 EINVKEIEYVHD
-928 NSKVFIKKIKPNYKE
+928 NSKVFTKKIKPNYKE
-943 LGSVHGKNMKLVAT
+943 LGSIHGKNMKIVAE
-957 RISKM
+957 RISSM
-962 SQDEINHLENKN
+962 TQDEITQLEKDE
-974 SINIELDNNE
+974 SINFELDGG
-984 TIELSIN
+984 LKLDLLLN
-991 QVEILFGEIEGKQV
+991 QVEILFGQIEGKQV
-1005 ASNDMFTI
+1005 ASNDTFTI
-1013 ALDISIDDNLLA
+1013 ALDISIDNDLLA

-1035 IQNERKENKLEVTD
+1035 IQNQRKEIKLEVTD
-1049 KIEIYIDNS
+1049 KIEIYISNH
-1058 SKEIISFLLKHK
+1058 SKEINSFLLKHK
-1070 GFICNETQALELY
+1070 DFICNETQSINL
-1083 IDNNI
+1083 ITTDNI
-1088 DDSKL
+1088 DMPSI

-1100 LKVESTVINYKI
+1100 NEVALTEVKFKI
-1112 KKVI
+1112 KKV